1 MAVPVESLK
10 NNDTGKTWKEEF
22 SNIDKNIK
30 GYDELL
36 TKFKQ
41 YVSEQEYFGK
51 FQEKQLDSYLKSLDN
66 LYDHWDEIN
75 SKIKDLQKEMDS
87 VGLSASEIQNIFND
101 ISKTISTV
109 GQRMS
114 IMKAPVAQL
123 AALAGNINRA
133 YEIQDGFTEKAV
145 RSDLRRIQTSRDLYD
160 SVIKRYTGES
170 LELDAIEKARQ
181 SAKARLSL
189 SESEITVLEKKLQAE
204 GRLNEAERTRLKDLR
219 DINREASS
227 AVELLSDKNIEAADR
242 LVKLAKFNVDNRKAV
257 VKKTPGL
264 QLASGVLGKFAGILG
279 LSDLQG
285 EIKDI
290 KESTLQKAGA
300 ARREIYEN
308 KVEPIESKQSELNKQ
323 IEAKRRELEVLK
335 GTSGAQAAFTDIRS
349 TQNATGTKRVREA
362 RFLIEEVQR
371 YKDIAATV
379 DPKSGIYEK
388 ATSYVNTIQAFRDL
402 AKLEAQAQDNAS
414 KLVKAQGELD
424 KVTKVA
430 TEGSLK
436 AMVGAFKDAV
446 GSGWMLA
453 FVIGKAL
460 WNQFKAVDELGVK
473 LQREIG
479 TWAGAMASANSEL
492 ISATDFLEQA
502 YQIST
507 QFHIDPISVFTPV
520 ELAKA
525 AEFKNMSNLS
535 AQEVATL
542 AVRSKSV
549 NQSVTAYN
557 TSMKEGY
564 NNVLKSTTSA
574 VAFGSVQ
581 KEIAN
586 TSEAISLSLGDN
598 PKKIAEAATA
608 ALSLGMTMKDIEGI
622 AENLMNFESSI
633 EHEMEA
639 QLLTGKQMNLAK
651 AREYALNNDIA
662 GLSRE
667 LRNNGVDAVEFQSMT
682 YIKQKSLAQALG
694 MSRDQLAGMV
704 RQQILGANATD
715 EWKKKTLGLTDEEYR
730 RVSAQEQWQKVREK
744 FLQSLTPLLKPV
756 LDILTA
762 VAGVLRWITGGIG
775 MIISYFQPVFDF
787 FQKIHSWFQ
796 KLFADNDSK
805 VVQFVKN
812 VSKAGTGI
820 VGMILTVG
828 VAAGTLIKSFQAA
841 KSAILGGAKAIH
853 TAFTGAKTV
862 IAGTG
867 TAMGNLEKAF
877 RGGSHSPEV
886 YQRARRI
893 KALQKSEASTVA
905 QSVSGA
911 TGKGLRGVSRGV
923 KGFSATKVLAGAA
936 AMVLV
941 AGALWILSKAMQEMQ
956 KVTEG
961 TAYVNV
967 VLGLG
972 VLMGAVW
979 GLGMIAEKAT
989 DKIAVAALAM
999 ALIGASLIPLVFVLN
1014 LMKGVDW
1021 KDYGIMALSIV
1032 TFFAEFML
1040 IGAALA
1046 GPQAALLG
1054 IGVAAIVSIGAAMT
1068 TLGIGLKKLKAATA
1082 DLDVKDLKSKIDGIA
1097 DIFVR
1102 LGDKDFDLKSIRK
1115 FRRASRQ
1122 LSKIGKS
1129 LSSVASIENIS
1140 GITALTQAL
1149 AKFVSVLDKLDVQKF
1164 NKLSKSKISAVAR
1177 VGVESESVTGSYN
1190 AAVDTK
1196 AASEVRVERQQTA
1209 QKAVK
1214 LDVIESKMDT
1224 IIKAIVNSRPGWD
1237 WLKFDEEAAK
1247 SLPNWQRS

>member
-1 MAVPVESLK
+1 MATTRIESSNVP
-10 NNDTGKTWKEEF
+10 NTNRTWKEEF
-22 SNIDKNIK
+22 EGITKTGDAYEK
-30 GYDELL
+30 LL
-36 TKFKQ
+36 EKFARYVGKQESFGQVQTKQFE
-41 YVSEQEYFGK
+41 SE
-51 FQEKQLDSYLKSLDN
+51 LKSLGDISE
-66 LYDHWDEIN
+66 HWDEVN
-75 SKIKDLQKEMDS
+75 EKIEDS
-87 VGLSASEIQNIFND
+87 
-101 ISKTISTV
+101 
-109 GQRMS
+109 
-114 IMKAPVAQL
+114 
-123 AALAGNINRA
+123 
-133 YEIQDGFTEKAV
+133 IQDLDIFGNTAE
-145 RSDLRRIQTSRDLYD
+145 DIRRTF
-160 SVIKRYTGES
+160 ES
-170 LELDAIEKARQ
+170 I
-181 SAKARLSL
+181 
-189 SESEITVLEKKLQAE
+189 VV
-204 GRLNEAERTRLKDLR
+204 
-219 DINREASS
+219 EASS
-227 AVELLSDKNIEAADR
+227 IGQQVSRQRSVMAKISDLAGAINRSYSVEGQFQQRNLDR
-242 LVKLAKFNVDNRKAV
+242 LVQKSGMVKDEFLFRTKMITGGNLDKEALQKALELNKEKTSELERQYNLAKMRGARSSELELLKKQIVCEQQKAEFLNEGNIKLVERLELLAKINKQNRRDVLQDNGRVQRAA
-257 VKKTPGL
+257 GL
-264 QLASGVLGKFAGILG
+264 TGKIAGILG
-279 LSDLQG
+279 LSDVQDQ
-285 EIKDI
+285 IKDI
-290 KESTLQKAGA
+290 KEDFLQKAAANRSTLQQASTNRLNLERNVNSVDQDLTNTLSEAAAKNPEISNKFETYKSLEDQIQTRSKENNKKGIKDTDDKDLQSLIKKQNQLKA
-300 ARREIYEN
+300 
-308 KVEPIESKQSELNKQ
+308 SDS
-323 IEAKRRELEVLK
+323 VL
-335 GTSGAQAAFTDIRS
+335 GSIVG
-349 TQNATGTKRVREA
+349 
-362 RFLIEEVQR
+362 
-371 YKDIAATV
+371 
-379 DPKSGIYEK
+379 
-388 ATSYVNTIQAFRDL
+388 
-402 AKLEAQAQDNAS
+402 KLEALN
-414 KLVKAQGELD
+414 K
-424 KVTKVA
+424 
-430 TEGSLK
+430 LK
-436 AMVGAFKDAV
+436 AELVESSEQEKEAEKAVREEANLAAKASGDMAKCLWDSVKSGQALAIALGAAV
-446 GSGWMLA
+446 WKA
-453 FVIGKAL
+453 FVK
-460 WNQFKAVDELGVK
+460 VDELGVK

-479 TWAGAMASANSEL
+479 TWAGAIASANSEL

-507 QFHIDPISVFTPV
+507 QFHIDPISIFTPV

-796 KLFADNDSK
+796 KLFADSDSK

-820 VGMILTVG
+820 VGMTLIVG
-828 VAAGTLIKSFQAA
+828 IAAGTLIKSFQAA
-841 KSAILGGAKAIH
+841 KSAILGGAKAIY
-853 TAFTGAKTV
+853 TAFTGAKTA

-905 QSVSGA
+905 QSASGA
-911 TGKGLRGVSRGV
+911 TGKGLGGVSRGV

-972 VLMGAVW
+972 VLMSAVW
-979 GLGMIAEKAT
+979 GLGMIAKKAT

-999 ALIGASLIPLVFVLN
+999 ALIGASLIPLAFALN

-1021 KDYGIMALSIV
+1021 NIGKTMALSIAA
-1032 TFFAEFML
+1032 FFAEFML
-1040 IGAALA
+1040 IGAALM

-1129 LSSVASIENIS
+1129 LSGVASIENIS

>member
-1 MAVPVESLK
+1 MATTRIESSNVP
-10 NNDTGKTWKEEF
+10 NTNRTWKEEF
-22 SNIDKNIK
+22 EGIAKTGDAYEK
-30 GYDELL
+30 LL
-36 TKFKQ
+36 EKFARYVGKQESFGQVQTKQFE
-41 YVSEQEYFGK
+41 SE
-51 FQEKQLDSYLKSLDN
+51 LKSLGDISE
-66 LYDHWDEIN
+66 HWDEVN
-75 SKIKDLQKEMDS
+75 EKIEDS
-87 VGLSASEIQNIFND
+87 
-101 ISKTISTV
+101 
-109 GQRMS
+109 
-114 IMKAPVAQL
+114 
-123 AALAGNINRA
+123 
-133 YEIQDGFTEKAV
+133 IQDLDIFGNTAE
-145 RSDLRRIQTSRDLYD
+145 DIRRTF
-160 SVIKRYTGES
+160 ES
-170 LELDAIEKARQ
+170 I
-181 SAKARLSL
+181 
-189 SESEITVLEKKLQAE
+189 VV
-204 GRLNEAERTRLKDLR
+204 
-219 DINREASS
+219 EASS
-227 AVELLSDKNIEAADR
+227 IGQQVSRQRSVMAKISDLAGAINRSYSVEGQFQQRNLDR
-242 LVKLAKFNVDNRKAV
+242 LVQKSGMVKDEFLFRTKMITGGNLDKEALQKALELNKEKTSELERQYNLAKMRGARSSELELLKKQIVCEQQKAEFLNEGNIKLVERLELLAKINKQNRRDVLQDNGRVQRAA
-257 VKKTPGL
+257 GL
-264 QLASGVLGKFAGILG
+264 TGKIAGILG
-279 LSDLQG
+279 LSDVQDQ
-285 EIKDI
+285 IKDI
-290 KESTLQKAGA
+290 KEDFLQKAA
-300 ARREIYEN
+300 ANRSILQQASTNRLNLERNVNSVDQDLTNTLSEAAAKNPEISNKFETYKSLEDQIQTRSKEN
-308 KVEPIESKQSELNKQ
+308 KKKGIKDTDDKDLQSL
-323 IEAKRRELEVLK
+323 IKRQNQLKASDSVL
-335 GTSGAQAAFTDIRS
+335 GSIVG
-349 TQNATGTKRVREA
+349 
-362 RFLIEEVQR
+362 
-371 YKDIAATV
+371 
-379 DPKSGIYEK
+379 
-388 ATSYVNTIQAFRDL
+388 
-402 AKLEAQAQDNAS
+402 KLEALN
-414 KLVKAQGELD
+414 K
-424 KVTKVA
+424 
-430 TEGSLK
+430 LK
-436 AMVGAFKDAV
+436 AELVESSEQEKEAEKAVKEEANLAAKASGDMAKCLWDSVKSGQALAIALGAAV
-446 GSGWMLA
+446 WKA
-453 FVIGKAL
+453 FVK
-460 WNQFKAVDELGVK
+460 VDELGVK

-479 TWAGAMASANSEL
+479 TWAGAIASANSEL

-507 QFHIDPISVFTPV
+507 QFHIDPISIFTPV

-775 MIISYFQPVFDF
+775 MIVSYFQPVFDF

-796 KLFADNDSK
+796 KLFADSDSK

-820 VGMILTVG
+820 VGMILIVG

-853 TAFTGAKTV
+853 TAFTGAKTA

-905 QSVSGA
+905 QSASGA
-911 TGKGLRGVSRGV
+911 TGKGLGGVSRGV

-941 AGALWILSKAMQEMQ
+941 AGSLWILSKAMQEMQ

-972 VLMGAVW
+972 VLMSAVW

-999 ALIGASLIPLVFVLN
+999 ALIGASLIPLAFALN

-1021 KDYGIMALSIV
+1021 KDYGIMALSIA

-1040 IGAALA
+1040 IGAALI

-1054 IGVAAIVSIGAAMT
+1054 IGVVAIVSIGAAMT

>member
-1 MAVPVESLK
+1 MATTRIESSNVP
-10 NNDTGKTWKEEF
+10 NTNRTWKEEF
-22 SNIDKNIK
+22 EGITKTGDAYEK
-30 GYDELL
+30 LL
-36 TKFKQ
+36 EKFAQ
-41 YVSEQEYFGK
+41 YVGKQESFGQVQTKQFESE
-51 FQEKQLDSYLKSLDN
+51 LKSLGDISE
-66 LYDHWDEIN
+66 HWDEVN
-75 SKIKDLQKEMDS
+75 EKIEDS
-87 VGLSASEIQNIFND
+87 
-101 ISKTISTV
+101 
-109 GQRMS
+109 
-114 IMKAPVAQL
+114 
-123 AALAGNINRA
+123 
-133 YEIQDGFTEKAV
+133 IQDLDIFGNTAE
-145 RSDLRRIQTSRDLYD
+145 DIRRTF
-160 SVIKRYTGES
+160 ES
-170 LELDAIEKARQ
+170 I
-181 SAKARLSL
+181 
-189 SESEITVLEKKLQAE
+189 VV
-204 GRLNEAERTRLKDLR
+204 
-219 DINREASS
+219 EASS
-227 AVELLSDKNIEAADR
+227 IGQQVSRQRSVMAKISDLAGAINRSYSVEGQFQQRNLDR
-242 LVKLAKFNVDNRKAV
+242 LVQRSGMVKDEFLFRTKMITGGNLDKEALQKALELNKEKTSELERQYNLAKMRGARSSELELLKKQIVCEQQKAEFLNEGNIKLVERLELLAKINKQNRRDVLQDNGRVQRAA
-257 VKKTPGL
+257 GL
-264 QLASGVLGKFAGILG
+264 TGKIAGILG
-279 LSDLQG
+279 LSDVQDQ
-285 EIKDI
+285 IKDI
-290 KESTLQKAGA
+290 KEDFLQKAAANRSTLQQANTNRFNLERNVNSVDQDLTNTLSEA
-300 ARREIYEN
+300 AAKNPEISNKFETYKSLEDQIQTRSKEN
-308 KVEPIESKQSELNKQ
+308 KKKGIKDTDDKDLQSL
-323 IEAKRRELEVLK
+323 IKRQNQLKASDSVL
-335 GTSGAQAAFTDIRS
+335 GSIVG
-349 TQNATGTKRVREA
+349 
-362 RFLIEEVQR
+362 
-371 YKDIAATV
+371 
-379 DPKSGIYEK
+379 
-388 ATSYVNTIQAFRDL
+388 
-402 AKLEAQAQDNAS
+402 KLEALN
-414 KLVKAQGELD
+414 K
-424 KVTKVA
+424 
-430 TEGSLK
+430 LK
-436 AMVGAFKDAV
+436 AELVESSEQEKEAEKAVKEEANLAAKASGDMAKCLWDSVKSGQALATALGAAV
-446 GSGWMLA
+446 WKA
-453 FVIGKAL
+453 FVK
-460 WNQFKAVDELGVK
+460 VDELGVK

-479 TWAGAMASANSEL
+479 TWAGAIASANSEL

-507 QFHIDPISVFTPV
+507 QFHIDPISIFTPV

-775 MIISYFQPVFDF
+775 MIVSYFQPVFDF

-796 KLFADNDSK
+796 KLFADSDSK

-820 VGMILTVG
+820 VGMILIVG

-853 TAFTGAKTV
+853 TAFTGAKTA

-905 QSVSGA
+905 QSASGA
-911 TGKGLRGVSRGV
+911 TGKGLGGVSRGV

-972 VLMGAVW
+972 VLMSAVW

-999 ALIGASLIPLVFVLN
+999 ALIGASLIPLTLALN

-1021 KDYGIMALSIV
+1021 KDYGIMALSIA

-1054 IGVAAIVSIGAAMT
+1054 IGVAAIVSIGAAMI

-1082 DLDVKDLKSKIDGIA
+1082 DLDAKDLKSKIDGIA
-1097 DIFVR
+1097 DIFVG

>member
-1 MAVPVESLK
+1 MATTRIESSNVP
-10 NNDTGKTWKEEF
+10 NTNRTWKEEF
-22 SNIDKNIK
+22 EGITKTGDAYEK
-30 GYDELL
+30 LL
-36 TKFKQ
+36 EKFARYVGKQESFGQVQTKQFE
-41 YVSEQEYFGK
+41 SE
-51 FQEKQLDSYLKSLDN
+51 LKSLGDISE
-66 LYDHWDEIN
+66 HWDEVN
-75 SKIKDLQKEMDS
+75 EKIEDS
-87 VGLSASEIQNIFND
+87 
-101 ISKTISTV
+101 
-109 GQRMS
+109 
-114 IMKAPVAQL
+114 
-123 AALAGNINRA
+123 
-133 YEIQDGFTEKAV
+133 IQDLDIFGNTAE
-145 RSDLRRIQTSRDLYD
+145 DIRRTF
-160 SVIKRYTGES
+160 ES
-170 LELDAIEKARQ
+170 I
-181 SAKARLSL
+181 
-189 SESEITVLEKKLQAE
+189 VV
-204 GRLNEAERTRLKDLR
+204 
-219 DINREASS
+219 EASS
-227 AVELLSDKNIEAADR
+227 IGQQVSRQRSVMAKISDLAGAINRSYSVEGQFQQRNLDR
-242 LVKLAKFNVDNRKAV
+242 LVQKSGMVKDEFLFRTKMITGGNLDKEALQKALELNKEKTSELERQYNLAKMRGARSSELELLKKQIVCEQQKAEFLNEGNIKLVERLELLAKINKQNRRDVLQDNGRVQRAA
-257 VKKTPGL
+257 GL
-264 QLASGVLGKFAGILG
+264 TGKIAGILG
-279 LSDLQG
+279 LSDVQDQ
-285 EIKDI
+285 IKDI
-290 KESTLQKAGA
+290 KEDFLQKAAANRSTLQQASTNRLNLERNVSSVDQDLTNTLSEAAAKNPEISNKFETYKSLEDQIQTRSKENKKKGIKDTDDKDLQSLIKKQNQLKAGD
-300 ARREIYEN
+300 
-308 KVEPIESKQSELNKQ
+308 S
-323 IEAKRRELEVLK
+323 VL
-335 GTSGAQAAFTDIRS
+335 GSIVG
-349 TQNATGTKRVREA
+349 
-362 RFLIEEVQR
+362 
-371 YKDIAATV
+371 
-379 DPKSGIYEK
+379 
-388 ATSYVNTIQAFRDL
+388 
-402 AKLEAQAQDNAS
+402 KLEALN
-414 KLVKAQGELD
+414 K
-424 KVTKVA
+424 
-430 TEGSLK
+430 LK
-436 AMVGAFKDAV
+436 AELVESSEQEKEAEKAV
-446 GSGWMLA
+446 KEEANLAAKASGDMAKCLWDSVKSGQALAIALGTAVWKA
-453 FVIGKAL
+453 FVK
-460 WNQFKAVDELGVK
+460 VDELGVK

-479 TWAGAMASANSEL
+479 TWAGAIASANSEL

-507 QFHIDPISVFTPV
+507 QFHIDPISIFTPV

-608 ALSLGMTMKDIEGI
+608 ALSLGMSMKDIEGI

-667 LRNNGVDAVEFQSMT
+667 LHNNGVDAVEFQSMT

-796 KLFADNDSK
+796 KLFADSDSK
-805 VVQFVKN
+805 VVQFVKS

-820 VGMILTVG
+820 VGMILIVG

-862 IAGTG
+862 IAGTE

-905 QSVSGA
+905 QSASEA
-911 TGKGLRGVSRGV
+911 TGKGLGGVSKGV

-999 ALIGASLIPLVFVLN
+999 ALIGASLIPLAFALN

-1021 KDYGIMALSIV
+1021 KDYGIMALSIA
-1032 TFFAEFML
+1032 TFFTEFML
-1040 IGAALA
+1040 IGAALM
-1046 GPQAALLG
+1046 GPQAVLLG

>member
-1 MAVPVESLK
+1 MATTRIESSNVP
-10 NNDTGKTWKEEF
+10 NTNRTWKEEF
-22 SNIDKNIK
+22 EGITKTGDAYEK
-30 GYDELL
+30 LL
-36 TKFKQ
+36 EKFARYVGKQESFGQVQTKQFE
-41 YVSEQEYFGK
+41 SE
-51 FQEKQLDSYLKSLDN
+51 LKSLGDISK
-66 LYDHWDEIN
+66 HWDEVN
-75 SKIKDLQKEMDS
+75 EKIEDS
-87 VGLSASEIQNIFND
+87 
-101 ISKTISTV
+101 
-109 GQRMS
+109 
-114 IMKAPVAQL
+114 
-123 AALAGNINRA
+123 
-133 YEIQDGFTEKAV
+133 IQDLDIFGNTAE
-145 RSDLRRIQTSRDLYD
+145 DIRRTF
-160 SVIKRYTGES
+160 ES
-170 LELDAIEKARQ
+170 I
-181 SAKARLSL
+181 
-189 SESEITVLEKKLQAE
+189 VV
-204 GRLNEAERTRLKDLR
+204 
-219 DINREASS
+219 EASS
-227 AVELLSDKNIEAADR
+227 IGQQVSRQRSVMAKISDLAGAINRSYSVEGQFQQRNLDR
-242 LVKLAKFNVDNRKAV
+242 LVQRSGMVKDEFLFRTKMITGGNLDKEALQKALELNKEKTSELERQYNLAKMRGARSSELELLKKQIVCEQQKAEYLNEGNIKLVERLELLAKINKQNRRDVIQDNGRVQRTA
-257 VKKTPGL
+257 GL
-264 QLASGVLGKFAGILG
+264 TGKIAGILG
-279 LSDLQG
+279 LSDVQDQ
-285 EIKDI
+285 IKDI
-290 KESTLQKAGA
+290 KEDFLQKAAANRSTLQQASTNRLNLERNVNSVDQDLTNTLSEA
-300 ARREIYEN
+300 AAKNPEISNKFETYKSLEDQIQTRSKEN
-308 KVEPIESKQSELNKQ
+308 KKKGIKDTDDKDLQSLIKKQNQLKASDS
-323 IEAKRRELEVLK
+323 VL
-335 GTSGAQAAFTDIRS
+335 GSIVG
-349 TQNATGTKRVREA
+349 
-362 RFLIEEVQR
+362 
-371 YKDIAATV
+371 
-379 DPKSGIYEK
+379 
-388 ATSYVNTIQAFRDL
+388 
-402 AKLEAQAQDNAS
+402 KLEALN
-414 KLVKAQGELD
+414 K
-424 KVTKVA
+424 
-430 TEGSLK
+430 LK
-436 AMVGAFKDAV
+436 AELVESSEQEKEAEKAVKEEANLAAKASGDMAKCLWDSVKSGQALAVALGAAV
-446 GSGWMLA
+446 WKA
-453 FVIGKAL
+453 FAK
-460 WNQFKAVDELGVK
+460 VDELGVK

-479 TWAGAMASANSEL
+479 TWAGAIASANSEL

-507 QFHIDPISVFTPV
+507 QFHIDPISIFTPV

-608 ALSLGMTMKDIEGI
+608 ALSLGMSMKDIEGI

-667 LRNNGVDAVEFQSMT
+667 LHNNGVDAVEFQSMT

-715 EWKKKTLGLTDEEYR
+715 EWKKKTLDLTDEEYR

-796 KLFADNDSK
+796 KLFADSDSK

-820 VGMILTVG
+820 VGMTLIVG

-905 QSVSGA
+905 QSASGA
-911 TGKGLRGVSRGV
+911 TGKGLGGVSKGV

-972 VLMGAVW
+972 VLIGAVW
-979 GLGMIAEKAT
+979 GLGMIAKKAT

-999 ALIGASLIPLVFVLN
+999 ALIGASLIPLAFALN

-1021 KDYGIMALSIV
+1021 NIGKTMALSIAA
-1032 TFFAEFML
+1032 FFAEFML
-1040 IGAALA
+1040 IGAALI

-1097 DIFVR
+1097 DIFVS

-1129 LSSVASIENIS
+1129 LSSVTSIENIS

>member
-1 MAVPVESLK
+1 MATTRIESSNVP
-10 NNDTGKTWKEEF
+10 NTNRTWKEEF
-22 SNIDKNIK
+22 EGITKTGDAYEK
-30 GYDELL
+30 LL
-36 TKFKQ
+36 EKFARYVGKQESFGQVQTKQFE
-41 YVSEQEYFGK
+41 SE
-51 FQEKQLDSYLKSLDN
+51 LKSLGDISE
-66 LYDHWDEIN
+66 HWDEVN
-75 SKIKDLQKEMDS
+75 EKIEDS
-87 VGLSASEIQNIFND
+87 
-101 ISKTISTV
+101 
-109 GQRMS
+109 
-114 IMKAPVAQL
+114 
-123 AALAGNINRA
+123 
-133 YEIQDGFTEKAV
+133 IQDLDIFGNTAE
-145 RSDLRRIQTSRDLYD
+145 DIRRTF
-160 SVIKRYTGES
+160 ES
-170 LELDAIEKARQ
+170 I
-181 SAKARLSL
+181 
-189 SESEITVLEKKLQAE
+189 VV
-204 GRLNEAERTRLKDLR
+204 
-219 DINREASS
+219 EASS
-227 AVELLSDKNIEAADR
+227 IGQQVSRQRSVMAKISDLAGAINRSYSVEGQFQQRNLDR
-242 LVKLAKFNVDNRKAV
+242 LVQRSGMVKDEFLFRTKMITGGNLDKEALQKALELNKEKTSELERQYNLAKMRGARSSELELLKKQIVCEQQKAEYLNEGNIKLVERLELLAKINKQNRRDVIQDNGRVQRTA
-257 VKKTPGL
+257 GL
-264 QLASGVLGKFAGILG
+264 TGKIAGILG
-279 LSDLQG
+279 LSDVQDQ
-285 EIKDI
+285 IKDI
-290 KESTLQKAGA
+290 KEDFLQKAAANRSTLQQAGTNRLNLERNVNSVDQDLTNTLSEA
-300 ARREIYEN
+300 AAKNPEISNKFETYKSLEDQIQTRSKEN
-308 KVEPIESKQSELNKQ
+308 KKKGIKDTDDKDLQSLIKKQNQLKASDS
-323 IEAKRRELEVLK
+323 VL
-335 GTSGAQAAFTDIRS
+335 GSIVG
-349 TQNATGTKRVREA
+349 
-362 RFLIEEVQR
+362 
-371 YKDIAATV
+371 
-379 DPKSGIYEK
+379 
-388 ATSYVNTIQAFRDL
+388 
-402 AKLEAQAQDNAS
+402 KLEALN
-414 KLVKAQGELD
+414 K
-424 KVTKVA
+424 
-430 TEGSLK
+430 LK
-436 AMVGAFKDAV
+436 AELVESSEQEKEAEKAVKEEANLAAKASGDMAKCLWDSVKSGQALAIALGAAV
-446 GSGWMLA
+446 WKA
-453 FVIGKAL
+453 FVK
-460 WNQFKAVDELGVK
+460 VDELGVK

-479 TWAGAMASANSEL
+479 TWAGAIASANSEL

-507 QFHIDPISVFTPV
+507 QFHIDPISIFTPV

-608 ALSLGMTMKDIEGI
+608 ALSLGMSMKDIEGI

-667 LRNNGVDAVEFQSMT
+667 LHNNGVDAVEFQSMT

-715 EWKKKTLGLTDEEYR
+715 EWKKKTLDLTDEEYR

-762 VAGVLRWITGGIG
+762 VVGVLRWITGGIG

-787 FQKIHSWFQ
+787 FQKIHSWLQ
-796 KLFADNDSK
+796 KLFADSDSK
-805 VVQFVKN
+805 VVRIVKN

-820 VGMILTVG
+820 VGMILTVS

-841 KSAILGGAKAIH
+841 KSAILGGAKAIY

-905 QSVSGA
+905 QSASGA
-911 TGKGLRGVSRGV
+911 TGKGLGGVSKGV

-979 GLGMIAEKAT
+979 GLGKIAEKAM

-999 ALIGASLIPLVFVLN
+999 ALIGASLIPLAFALN

-1021 KDYGIMALSIV
+1021 KDFGIMALSIAA
-1032 TFFAEFML
+1032 FFAEFML
-1040 IGAALA
+1040 IGAALI
-1046 GPQAALLG
+1046 GPQAVLLG

-1097 DIFVR
+1097 DIFVG

>member
-1 MAVPVESLK
+1 MATTRIESSNVP
-10 NNDTGKTWKEEF
+10 NTNRTWKEEF
-22 SNIDKNIK
+22 EGITKTGDAYEK
-30 GYDELL
+30 LL
-36 TKFKQ
+36 EKFARYVGKQESFGQVQTKQFE
-41 YVSEQEYFGK
+41 SE
-51 FQEKQLDSYLKSLDN
+51 LKSLGDISK
-66 LYDHWDEIN
+66 HWDEVN
-75 SKIKDLQKEMDS
+75 EKIEDS
-87 VGLSASEIQNIFND
+87 
-101 ISKTISTV
+101 
-109 GQRMS
+109 
-114 IMKAPVAQL
+114 
-123 AALAGNINRA
+123 
-133 YEIQDGFTEKAV
+133 IQDLDIFGNTAE
-145 RSDLRRIQTSRDLYD
+145 DIRRTF
-160 SVIKRYTGES
+160 ES
-170 LELDAIEKARQ
+170 I
-181 SAKARLSL
+181 
-189 SESEITVLEKKLQAE
+189 VV
-204 GRLNEAERTRLKDLR
+204 
-219 DINREASS
+219 EASS
-227 AVELLSDKNIEAADR
+227 IGQQVSRQRSVMAKISDLAGAINRSYSVEGQFQQRNLDR
-242 LVKLAKFNVDNRKAV
+242 LVQKSGMVKDEFLFRTKMITGGNLDKEALQKALELNKEKTSELERQYNLAKMRGARSSELELLKKQIVCEQQKAEFLNEGNIKLVERLELLAKINKQNRRDVLQDNGRVQRAA
-257 VKKTPGL
+257 GL
-264 QLASGVLGKFAGILG
+264 TGKIAGILG
-279 LSDLQG
+279 LSDVQDQ
-285 EIKDI
+285 IKDI
-290 KESTLQKAGA
+290 KEDFLQKAAANRSTLQQASTNRLNLERNVNSVDQDLTNTLSEA
-300 ARREIYEN
+300 AAKNPEISNKFETYKSLEDQIQTRSKEN
-308 KVEPIESKQSELNKQ
+308 KKKGIKDTDDKDLQSLIKKQNQLKASDS
-323 IEAKRRELEVLK
+323 VL
-335 GTSGAQAAFTDIRS
+335 GSIVG
-349 TQNATGTKRVREA
+349 
-362 RFLIEEVQR
+362 
-371 YKDIAATV
+371 
-379 DPKSGIYEK
+379 
-388 ATSYVNTIQAFRDL
+388 
-402 AKLEAQAQDNAS
+402 KLEALN
-414 KLVKAQGELD
+414 K
-424 KVTKVA
+424 
-430 TEGSLK
+430 LK
-436 AMVGAFKDAV
+436 AELVESSEQEKEAEKAVKEEANLAAKASGDMAKCLWDSVKSGQALAIALGAAV
-446 GSGWMLA
+446 WKA
-453 FVIGKAL
+453 FVK
-460 WNQFKAVDELGVK
+460 VDELGVK

-479 TWAGAMASANSEL
+479 TWVGAIASANSEL

-507 QFHIDPISVFTPV
+507 QFHIDPISIFTPV

-775 MIISYFQPVFDF
+775 MIVSYFQPVFDF

-796 KLFADNDSK
+796 KLFADSDSK

-820 VGMILTVG
+820 VGMILIVG

-853 TAFTGAKTV
+853 TAFTGAKTA

-905 QSVSGA
+905 QSASGA
-911 TGKGLRGVSRGV
+911 TGKGLGGVSRGV

-972 VLMGAVW
+972 VLMSAVW

-999 ALIGASLIPLVFVLN
+999 ALIGASLIPLTLALN

-1021 KDYGIMALSIV
+1021 KDYGIMALSIA

-1054 IGVAAIVSIGAAMT
+1054 IGVAAIVSIGAAMI

-1082 DLDVKDLKSKIDGIA
+1082 DLDAKDLKSKIDGIA
-1097 DIFVR
+1097 DIFVG

>member
-1 MAVPVESLK
+1 MATTRIESSNVP
-10 NNDTGKTWKEEF
+10 NTNRTWKEEF
-22 SNIDKNIK
+22 EGITKTGDAYEK
-30 GYDELL
+30 LL
-36 TKFKQ
+36 EKFARYVGKQESFGQVQTKQFE
-41 YVSEQEYFGK
+41 SE
-51 FQEKQLDSYLKSLDN
+51 LKSLGDISE
-66 LYDHWDEIN
+66 HWDEVN
-75 SKIKDLQKEMDS
+75 EKIEDS
-87 VGLSASEIQNIFND
+87 
-101 ISKTISTV
+101 
-109 GQRMS
+109 
-114 IMKAPVAQL
+114 
-123 AALAGNINRA
+123 
-133 YEIQDGFTEKAV
+133 IQDLDIFGNTAE
-145 RSDLRRIQTSRDLYD
+145 DIRRTF
-160 SVIKRYTGES
+160 ES
-170 LELDAIEKARQ
+170 I
-181 SAKARLSL
+181 
-189 SESEITVLEKKLQAE
+189 VV
-204 GRLNEAERTRLKDLR
+204 
-219 DINREASS
+219 EASS
-227 AVELLSDKNIEAADR
+227 IGQQVSRQRSVMAKISDLAGAINRSYSVEGQFQQRNLDR
-242 LVKLAKFNVDNRKAV
+242 LVQRSGMVKDEFLFRTKMITGGNLDKEALQKALELNKEKTSELERQYNLAKMRGARSSELELLKKQIVCEQQKAEYLNEGNIKLVERLELLAKINKQNRRDVIQDNGRVQRTA
-257 VKKTPGL
+257 GL
-264 QLASGVLGKFAGILG
+264 TGKIAGILG
-279 LSDLQG
+279 LSDVQDQ
-285 EIKDI
+285 IKDI
-290 KESTLQKAGA
+290 KEDFLQKAAANRSTLQQAGTNRLNLERNVNSVDQDLTNTLSEA
-300 ARREIYEN
+300 AAKNPEISNKFETYKSLEDQIQTRSKEN
-308 KVEPIESKQSELNKQ
+308 KK
-323 IEAKRRELEVLK
+323 K
-335 GTSGAQAAFTDIRS
+335 GI
-349 TQNATGTKRVREA
+349 
-362 RFLIEEVQR
+362 
-371 YKDIAATV
+371 KDI
-379 DPKSGIYEK
+379 DDKDLQSLIKKQNQLK
-388 ATSYVNTIQAFRDL
+388 ASDSVLGSIVG
-402 AKLEAQAQDNAS
+402 KLEALN
-414 KLVKAQGELD
+414 K
-424 KVTKVA
+424 
-430 TEGSLK
+430 LK
-436 AMVGAFKDAV
+436 AELVESSEQEKEAEKAVKEEANLAAKASGDMAKCLWDSVKSGQALAVALGAAV
-446 GSGWMLA
+446 WKA
-453 FVIGKAL
+453 FAK
-460 WNQFKAVDELGVK
+460 VDELGVK

-479 TWAGAMASANSEL
+479 TWAGAIASANSEL

-507 QFHIDPISVFTPV
+507 QFHIDPISIFTPV

-608 ALSLGMTMKDIEGI
+608 ALSLGMSMKDIEGI

-667 LRNNGVDAVEFQSMT
+667 LRNNGVDAVEFQGMS

-715 EWKKKTLGLTDEEYR
+715 EWKKKTLGLTDEEYKR
-730 RVSAQEQWQKVREK
+730 ASAQEQWQKVREK

-762 VAGVLRWITGGIG
+762 VVGVLRWITGGIG

-787 FQKIHSWFQ
+787 FQKIHSWLQ
-796 KLFADNDSK
+796 KLFADSDSK
-805 VVQFVKN
+805 VVRIVKN

-820 VGMILTVG
+820 VGMILTVS

-841 KSAILGGAKAIH
+841 KSAILGGAKAIY

-905 QSVSGA
+905 QSASGA
-911 TGKGLRGVSRGV
+911 TGKGLGGVSKGV

-979 GLGMIAEKAT
+979 GLGMIAKKAT

-999 ALIGASLIPLVFVLN
+999 ALIGASLIPLAFALN

-1021 KDYGIMALSIV
+1021 NIGKTMALSIAA
-1032 TFFAEFML
+1032 FFAEFML
-1040 IGAALA
+1040 IGAALI

-1097 DIFVR
+1097 DIFVS

>member
-1 MAVPVESLK
+1 MATTRIESSNVP
-10 NNDTGKTWKEEF
+10 NTNRTWKEEF
-22 SNIDKNIK
+22 EGITKTGNAYEK
-30 GYDELL
+30 LL
-36 TKFKQ
+36 EKFARYVGKQESFGQVQTKQFE
-41 YVSEQEYFGK
+41 SE
-51 FQEKQLDSYLKSLDN
+51 LKSLGDISK
-66 LYDHWDEIN
+66 HWDEVN
-75 SKIKDLQKEMDS
+75 EKIEDS
-87 VGLSASEIQNIFND
+87 
-101 ISKTISTV
+101 
-109 GQRMS
+109 
-114 IMKAPVAQL
+114 
-123 AALAGNINRA
+123 
-133 YEIQDGFTEKAV
+133 IQDLDIFGNTAE
-145 RSDLRRIQTSRDLYD
+145 DIRRTF
-160 SVIKRYTGES
+160 ES
-170 LELDAIEKARQ
+170 I
-181 SAKARLSL
+181 
-189 SESEITVLEKKLQAE
+189 VV
-204 GRLNEAERTRLKDLR
+204 
-219 DINREASS
+219 EASS
-227 AVELLSDKNIEAADR
+227 IGQQVSRQRSVMAKISDLAGAINRSYSVEGQFQQRNLDR
-242 LVKLAKFNVDNRKAV
+242 LVQKSGMVKDEFLFRTKMITGGNLDKEALQKALELNKEKTSELERQYNLAKMRGARSSELELLKKQIVCEQQKAEFLNEGNIKLVERLELLAKINKQNRRDVLQDNGRVQRAA
-257 VKKTPGL
+257 GL
-264 QLASGVLGKFAGILG
+264 TGKIAGILG
-279 LSDLQG
+279 LSDVQDQ
-285 EIKDI
+285 IKDI
-290 KESTLQKAGA
+290 KEDFLQKAAANRSTLQQASTNRLNLERNVNSVDQDLTNTLSEA
-300 ARREIYEN
+300 AAKNPEISNKFETYKSLEDQIQTRSKEN
-308 KVEPIESKQSELNKQ
+308 KKKGIKDTDDKDLQSLIKKQNQLKASDS
-323 IEAKRRELEVLK
+323 VL
-335 GTSGAQAAFTDIRS
+335 GSIVG
-349 TQNATGTKRVREA
+349 
-362 RFLIEEVQR
+362 
-371 YKDIAATV
+371 
-379 DPKSGIYEK
+379 
-388 ATSYVNTIQAFRDL
+388 
-402 AKLEAQAQDNAS
+402 KLEALN
-414 KLVKAQGELD
+414 K
-424 KVTKVA
+424 
-430 TEGSLK
+430 LK
-436 AMVGAFKDAV
+436 AELVESSEQEKEAEKAVKEEANLAAKASGDMAKCLWDSVKSGQALAIALGAAV
-446 GSGWMLA
+446 WKA
-453 FVIGKAL
+453 FVK
-460 WNQFKAVDELGVK
+460 VDELGVK

-479 TWAGAMASANSEL
+479 TWAGAIASANSEL

-507 QFHIDPISVFTPV
+507 QFHIDPISIFTPV

-796 KLFADNDSK
+796 KLFADSDSK

-820 VGMILTVG
+820 VGMTLIVG

-862 IAGTG
+862 ITGTE

-905 QSVSGA
+905 QSASGA
-911 TGKGLRGVSRGV
+911 TGKGLGGVSKGV

-972 VLMGAVW
+972 VLMSAVW
-979 GLGMIAEKAT
+979 GLGMIAKKAT

-999 ALIGASLIPLVFVLN
+999 ALIGASLIPLAFALN

-1021 KDYGIMALSIV
+1021 NIGKTMALSIAA
-1032 TFFAEFML
+1032 FFAEFML
-1040 IGAALA
+1040 IGAALI

-1140 GITALTQAL
+1140 GITTLTQAL

>member
-1 MAVPVESLK
+1 MATTRIESSNVP
-10 NNDTGKTWKEEF
+10 NTNRTWKEEF
-22 SNIDKNIK
+22 EGITKTGDAYEK
-30 GYDELL
+30 LL
-36 TKFKQ
+36 EKFARYVGKQESFGQVQTKQFE
-41 YVSEQEYFGK
+41 SE
-51 FQEKQLDSYLKSLDN
+51 LKSLGDISE
-66 LYDHWDEIN
+66 HWDEVN
-75 SKIKDLQKEMDS
+75 EKIEDS
-87 VGLSASEIQNIFND
+87 
-101 ISKTISTV
+101 
-109 GQRMS
+109 
-114 IMKAPVAQL
+114 
-123 AALAGNINRA
+123 
-133 YEIQDGFTEKAV
+133 IQDLDIFGNTAE
-145 RSDLRRIQTSRDLYD
+145 DIRRTF
-160 SVIKRYTGES
+160 ES
-170 LELDAIEKARQ
+170 I
-181 SAKARLSL
+181 
-189 SESEITVLEKKLQAE
+189 VV
-204 GRLNEAERTRLKDLR
+204 
-219 DINREASS
+219 EASS
-227 AVELLSDKNIEAADR
+227 IGQQVSRQRSVMAKISDLAGAINRSYSVEGQFQQRNLDR
-242 LVKLAKFNVDNRKAV
+242 LVQKSGMVKDEFLFRTKMITGGNLDKEALQKALELNKEKTSELERQYNLAKMRGARSSELELLKKQIVCEQQKAEFLNEGNIKLVERLELLAKINKQNRRDVLQDNGRVQRAA
-257 VKKTPGL
+257 GL
-264 QLASGVLGKFAGILG
+264 TGKIAGILG
-279 LSDLQG
+279 LSDVQDQ
-285 EIKDI
+285 IKDI
-290 KESTLQKAGA
+290 KEDFLQKAAANRSTLQQASTNRLNLERNVNSVDQDLTNTLSEA
-300 ARREIYEN
+300 AAKNPEISNKFETYKSLEDQIQTRSKEN
-308 KVEPIESKQSELNKQ
+308 KKKGIKDTDDKDLQSL
-323 IEAKRRELEVLK
+323 IKRQNQLKASDSVL
-335 GTSGAQAAFTDIRS
+335 GSIVG
-349 TQNATGTKRVREA
+349 
-362 RFLIEEVQR
+362 
-371 YKDIAATV
+371 
-379 DPKSGIYEK
+379 
-388 ATSYVNTIQAFRDL
+388 
-402 AKLEAQAQDNAS
+402 KLEALN
-414 KLVKAQGELD
+414 K
-424 KVTKVA
+424 
-430 TEGSLK
+430 LK
-436 AMVGAFKDAV
+436 AELVESSEQEKEAEKAVKEEANLAAKASGDMAKCLWDSVKSGQALAIALGAAV
-446 GSGWMLA
+446 WKA
-453 FVIGKAL
+453 FVK
-460 WNQFKAVDELGVK
+460 VDELGVK

-479 TWAGAMASANSEL
+479 TWAGAIASANSEL

-507 QFHIDPISVFTPV
+507 QFHIDPISIFTPV

-549 NQSVTAYN
+549 NQYVTAYN

-775 MIISYFQPVFDF
+775 MIVSYFQPVFDF

-796 KLFADNDSK
+796 KLFADSDSK

-820 VGMILTVG
+820 VGMILIVG

-853 TAFTGAKTV
+853 TAFTGAKTA

-905 QSVSGA
+905 QSASGA
-911 TGKGLRGVSRGV
+911 TGKGLGGVSRGV

-972 VLMGAVW
+972 VLMSAVW

-999 ALIGASLIPLVFVLN
+999 ALIGASLIPLAFALN

-1021 KDYGIMALSIV
+1021 KDYGIMALSIA

-1040 IGAALA
+1040 IGAALM
-1046 GPQAALLG
+1046 GPQAVLLG
-1054 IGVAAIVSIGAAMT
+1054 IGVAAIVSIGEAMT

>member
-1 MAVPVESLK
+1 MATTRIESSNVP
-10 NNDTGKTWKEEF
+10 NTNRTWKEEF
-22 SNIDKNIK
+22 EGITKTGDAYEK
-30 GYDELL
+30 LL
-36 TKFKQ
+36 EKFARYVGKQESFGQVQTKQFE
-41 YVSEQEYFGK
+41 SE
-51 FQEKQLDSYLKSLDN
+51 LKSLGDISE
-66 LYDHWDEIN
+66 HWDEVN
-75 SKIKDLQKEMDS
+75 EKIEDS
-87 VGLSASEIQNIFND
+87 
-101 ISKTISTV
+101 
-109 GQRMS
+109 
-114 IMKAPVAQL
+114 
-123 AALAGNINRA
+123 
-133 YEIQDGFTEKAV
+133 IQDLDIFGNTAE
-145 RSDLRRIQTSRDLYD
+145 DIRRTF
-160 SVIKRYTGES
+160 ES
-170 LELDAIEKARQ
+170 I
-181 SAKARLSL
+181 
-189 SESEITVLEKKLQAE
+189 VL
-204 GRLNEAERTRLKDLR
+204 
-219 DINREASS
+219 EASS
-227 AVELLSDKNIEAADR
+227 VGQQVSRQRSVMAKISDLAGAINRSYSVEGQFQQRNLDR
-242 LVKLAKFNVDNRKAV
+242 LVQRSGMVKDEFLFRTKMITGGNLDKEALQKALELNKEKTSELERQYNLAKMRGARSSELELLKKQIVCEQQKAEFLNEGNIKLVERLELLAKINKQNRRDVLQDNGRVQRAA
-257 VKKTPGL
+257 GL
-264 QLASGVLGKFAGILG
+264 TGKIAGILG
-279 LSDLQG
+279 LSDVQDQ
-285 EIKDI
+285 IKDI
-290 KESTLQKAGA
+290 KEDFLQKAAANRSTLQQASTNRLNLERNVNSVDQDLTNTLSEA
-300 ARREIYEN
+300 AAKNPEISNKFETYKSLEDQIQTRSKEN
-308 KVEPIESKQSELNKQ
+308 KKKGIKDTDDKDLQSLIKKQNQLKASDS
-323 IEAKRRELEVLK
+323 VL
-335 GTSGAQAAFTDIRS
+335 GSIVG
-349 TQNATGTKRVREA
+349 
-362 RFLIEEVQR
+362 
-371 YKDIAATV
+371 
-379 DPKSGIYEK
+379 
-388 ATSYVNTIQAFRDL
+388 
-402 AKLEAQAQDNAS
+402 KLEALN
-414 KLVKAQGELD
+414 K
-424 KVTKVA
+424 
-430 TEGSLK
+430 LK
-436 AMVGAFKDAV
+436 AELVESSEQEKEAEKAVKEEANLAAKASGDMAKCLWDSVKSGQALAIALGAAV
-446 GSGWMLA
+446 WKA
-453 FVIGKAL
+453 FVK
-460 WNQFKAVDELGVK
+460 VDELGVK

-479 TWAGAMASANSEL
+479 TWAGAIASANSEL

-507 QFHIDPISVFTPV
+507 QFHVDPISIFTPV

-667 LRNNGVDAVEFQSMT
+667 LHNNGVDAVEFQSMT

-762 VAGVLRWITGGIG
+762 VVGVLRWITGGIG

-796 KLFADNDSK
+796 KLFADSDSK

-820 VGMILTVG
+820 VGMISIVS

-841 KSAILGGAKAIH
+841 KSAILGGAKAIQ
-853 TAFTGAKTV
+853 TTFEGAKSV
-862 IAGTG
+862 ITGTG
-867 TAMGNLEKAF
+867 DAMKGLGKAF
-877 RGGSHSPEV
+877 GGVSHSPEV

-893 KALQKSEASTVA
+893 KALQKSGATTVA
-905 QSVSGA
+905 QSASGA
-911 TGKGLRGVSRGV
+911 TGKGLGGVSKGV

-999 ALIGASLIPLVFVLN
+999 TLIGASLIPLAFALN
-1014 LMKGVDW
+1014 LMKSLNW
-1021 KDYGIMALSIV
+1021 KDCGLVALSIAA
-1032 TFFAEFML
+1032 FFAEFML
-1040 IGAALA
+1040 IGAALV

-1054 IGVAAIVSIGAAMT
+1054 IGVAAIVSIGVAMT

-1097 DIFVR
+1097 DIFVG

-1129 LSSVASIENIS
+1129 LSSVASIGNIS

-1224 IIKAIVNSRPGWD
+1224 IIKAIINSRPGWD

>member
-1 MAVPVESLK
+1 MATTRIESSNVP
-10 NNDTGKTWKEEF
+10 NTNRTWKEEF
-22 SNIDKNIK
+22 EGITKTGDAYEK
-30 GYDELL
+30 LL
-36 TKFKQ
+36 EKFARYVGKQESFGQVQTKQFE
-41 YVSEQEYFGK
+41 SE
-51 FQEKQLDSYLKSLDN
+51 LKSLGDISE
-66 LYDHWDEIN
+66 HWDEVN
-75 SKIKDLQKEMDS
+75 EKIEDS
-87 VGLSASEIQNIFND
+87 
-101 ISKTISTV
+101 
-109 GQRMS
+109 
-114 IMKAPVAQL
+114 
-123 AALAGNINRA
+123 
-133 YEIQDGFTEKAV
+133 IQDLDIFGNTAE
-145 RSDLRRIQTSRDLYD
+145 DIRRTF
-160 SVIKRYTGES
+160 ES
-170 LELDAIEKARQ
+170 I
-181 SAKARLSL
+181 
-189 SESEITVLEKKLQAE
+189 VV
-204 GRLNEAERTRLKDLR
+204 
-219 DINREASS
+219 EASS
-227 AVELLSDKNIEAADR
+227 IGQQVSRQRSVMAKISDLAGAINRSYSVEGQFQQRNLDR
-242 LVKLAKFNVDNRKAV
+242 LVQRSGMVKDEFLFRTKMITGGNLDKEALQKALELNKEKTSELERQYNLAKMRGARSSELELLKKQIVCEQQKAEYLNEGNIKLVERLELLAKINKQNRRDVIQDNGRVQRTA
-257 VKKTPGL
+257 GL
-264 QLASGVLGKFAGILG
+264 TGKIAGILG
-279 LSDLQG
+279 LSDVQDQ
-285 EIKDI
+285 IKDI
-290 KESTLQKAGA
+290 KEDFLQKAAANRSTLQQAGTNRLNLERNVNSVDQDLTNTLSEA
-300 ARREIYEN
+300 AAKNPEISNKFETYKSLEDQIQTRSKEN
-308 KVEPIESKQSELNKQ
+308 KKKGIKDTDDKDLQSLIKKQNQLKASDS
-323 IEAKRRELEVLK
+323 VL
-335 GTSGAQAAFTDIRS
+335 GSIVG
-349 TQNATGTKRVREA
+349 
-362 RFLIEEVQR
+362 
-371 YKDIAATV
+371 
-379 DPKSGIYEK
+379 
-388 ATSYVNTIQAFRDL
+388 
-402 AKLEAQAQDNAS
+402 KLEALN
-414 KLVKAQGELD
+414 K
-424 KVTKVA
+424 
-430 TEGSLK
+430 LK
-436 AMVGAFKDAV
+436 AELVESSEQEKEAEKAVKEEANLAAKASGDMAKCLWDSVKSGQALAVALGAAV
-446 GSGWMLA
+446 WKA
-453 FVIGKAL
+453 FAK
-460 WNQFKAVDELGVK
+460 VDELGVK

-479 TWAGAMASANSEL
+479 TWAGAIASANSEL

-507 QFHIDPISVFTPV
+507 QFHIDPISIFTPV

-608 ALSLGMTMKDIEGI
+608 ALSLGMSMKDIEGI

-715 EWKKKTLGLTDEEYR
+715 EWKKKTLDLTDEEYR

-787 FQKIHSWFQ
+787 FQKIHSWLQ
-796 KLFADNDSK
+796 KLFADSDSK

-820 VGMILTVG
+820 VGMILTVS

-853 TAFTGAKTV
+853 AAFTGAKTV

-905 QSVSGA
+905 QSASGA
-911 TGKGLRGVSRGV
+911 TGKGLGGVSKGV

-999 ALIGASLIPLVFVLN
+999 ALIGASLIPLAFALN

-1021 KDYGIMALSIV
+1021 KDYGIMALSIA

-1040 IGAALA
+1040 IGAALI

-1068 TLGIGLKKLKAATA
+1068 TLGIGLKKLKAETA

-1097 DIFVR
+1097 DIFVG

>member
-1 MAVPVESLK
+1 MATTRIESSNVP
-10 NNDTGKTWKEEF
+10 NTNRTWKEEF
-22 SNIDKNIK
+22 EGITKTGDAYEK
-30 GYDELL
+30 LL
-36 TKFKQ
+36 EKFARYVGKQESFGQVQTKQFE
-41 YVSEQEYFGK
+41 SE
-51 FQEKQLDSYLKSLDN
+51 LKSLGDISE
-66 LYDHWDEIN
+66 HWDEVN
-75 SKIKDLQKEMDS
+75 EKIEDS
-87 VGLSASEIQNIFND
+87 
-101 ISKTISTV
+101 
-109 GQRMS
+109 
-114 IMKAPVAQL
+114 
-123 AALAGNINRA
+123 
-133 YEIQDGFTEKAV
+133 IQDLDIFGNTAE
-145 RSDLRRIQTSRDLYD
+145 DIRRTF
-160 SVIKRYTGES
+160 ES
-170 LELDAIEKARQ
+170 I
-181 SAKARLSL
+181 
-189 SESEITVLEKKLQAE
+189 VV
-204 GRLNEAERTRLKDLR
+204 
-219 DINREASS
+219 EASS
-227 AVELLSDKNIEAADR
+227 IGQQVSRQRSVMAKISDLAGAINRSYSVEGQFQQRNLDR
-242 LVKLAKFNVDNRKAV
+242 LVQRSGMVKDEFLFRTKMITGGNLDKEALQKALELNKEKTSELERQYNLAKMRGARSSELELLKKQIVCEQQKAEYLNEGNIKLVERLELLAKINKQNRRDVIQDNGRVQRTA
-257 VKKTPGL
+257 GL
-264 QLASGVLGKFAGILG
+264 TGKIAGILG
-279 LSDLQG
+279 LSDVQDQ
-285 EIKDI
+285 IKDI
-290 KESTLQKAGA
+290 KEDFLQKAAANRSTLQQAGTNRLNLERNVNSVDQDLTNTLSEA
-300 ARREIYEN
+300 AAKNPEISNKFETYKSLEDQIQTRSKEN
-308 KVEPIESKQSELNKQ
+308 KK
-323 IEAKRRELEVLK
+323 K
-335 GTSGAQAAFTDIRS
+335 GI
-349 TQNATGTKRVREA
+349 
-362 RFLIEEVQR
+362 
-371 YKDIAATV
+371 KDI
-379 DPKSGIYEK
+379 DDKDLQSLIKKQNQLK
-388 ATSYVNTIQAFRDL
+388 ASDSVLGSIVG
-402 AKLEAQAQDNAS
+402 KLEALN
-414 KLVKAQGELD
+414 K
-424 KVTKVA
+424 
-430 TEGSLK
+430 LK
-436 AMVGAFKDAV
+436 AELVESSEQEKEAEKAVKEEANLAAKASGDMAKCLWDSVKSGQALAVALGAAV
-446 GSGWMLA
+446 WKA
-453 FVIGKAL
+453 FAK
-460 WNQFKAVDELGVK
+460 VDELGVK

-479 TWAGAMASANSEL
+479 TWAGAIASANSEL

-507 QFHIDPISVFTPV
+507 QFHIDPISIFTPV

-608 ALSLGMTMKDIEGI
+608 ALSLGMSMKDIEGI

-667 LRNNGVDAVEFQSMT
+667 LHNNGVDAVEFQSMT

-715 EWKKKTLGLTDEEYR
+715 EWKKKTLDLTDEEYR

-787 FQKIHSWFQ
+787 FQKIHSWLQ
-796 KLFADNDSK
+796 KLFADSDSK
-805 VVQFVKN
+805 VVRIVKN

-820 VGMILTVG
+820 VGMILTVS

-841 KSAILGGAKAIH
+841 KSAILGGAKAIY

-905 QSVSGA
+905 QSASGA
-911 TGKGLRGVSRGV
+911 TGKGLGGVSKGV

-979 GLGMIAEKAT
+979 GLGMIAKKAT

-999 ALIGASLIPLVFVLN
+999 ALIGASLIPLAFALN

-1021 KDYGIMALSIV
+1021 NIGKTMALSIAA
-1032 TFFAEFML
+1032 FFAEFML
-1040 IGAALA
+1040 IGAALI

-1097 DIFVR
+1097 DIFVS

>member
-1 MAVPVESLK
+1 MATTRIESSNVP
-10 NNDTGKTWKEEF
+10 NTNRTWKEEF
-22 SNIDKNIK
+22 EGITKTGDAYEK
-30 GYDELL
+30 LL
-36 TKFKQ
+36 EKFARYVGKQESFGQVQTKQFE
-41 YVSEQEYFGK
+41 SE
-51 FQEKQLDSYLKSLDN
+51 LKSLGDISE
-66 LYDHWDEIN
+66 HWDEVN
-75 SKIKDLQKEMDS
+75 EKIEDS
-87 VGLSASEIQNIFND
+87 
-101 ISKTISTV
+101 
-109 GQRMS
+109 
-114 IMKAPVAQL
+114 
-123 AALAGNINRA
+123 
-133 YEIQDGFTEKAV
+133 IQDLDIFGNTAE
-145 RSDLRRIQTSRDLYD
+145 DIRRTF
-160 SVIKRYTGES
+160 ES
-170 LELDAIEKARQ
+170 I
-181 SAKARLSL
+181 
-189 SESEITVLEKKLQAE
+189 VV
-204 GRLNEAERTRLKDLR
+204 
-219 DINREASS
+219 EASS
-227 AVELLSDKNIEAADR
+227 IGQQVSRQRSVMAKISDLAGAINRSYSVEGQFQQRNLDR
-242 LVKLAKFNVDNRKAV
+242 LVQKSGMVKDEFLFRTKMITGGNLDKEALQKALELNKEKTSELERQYNLAKMRGARSSELELLKKQIVCEQQKAEFLNEGNIKLVERLELLAKINKQNRRDVLQDNGRVQRAA
-257 VKKTPGL
+257 GL
-264 QLASGVLGKFAGILG
+264 TGKIAGILG
-279 LSDLQG
+279 LSDVQDQ
-285 EIKDI
+285 IKDI
-290 KESTLQKAGA
+290 KEDFLQKAAANRSTLQQANTNRFNLERNVNSVDQDLTNTLSEA
-300 ARREIYEN
+300 AAKNPEISNKFETYKSLEDQIQTRSKEN
-308 KVEPIESKQSELNKQ
+308 KKKGIKDTDDKDLQSLIKKQNQLKASDS
-323 IEAKRRELEVLK
+323 VL
-335 GTSGAQAAFTDIRS
+335 GSIVG
-349 TQNATGTKRVREA
+349 
-362 RFLIEEVQR
+362 
-371 YKDIAATV
+371 
-379 DPKSGIYEK
+379 
-388 ATSYVNTIQAFRDL
+388 
-402 AKLEAQAQDNAS
+402 KLEALNR
-414 KLVKAQGELD
+414 
-424 KVTKVA
+424 
-430 TEGSLK
+430 LK
-436 AMVGAFKDAV
+436 AELVESSEQEKEAEKAVKEEANLAAKASGDMAKCLWDSVKSGQALAIALGAAV
-446 GSGWMLA
+446 WKA
-453 FVIGKAL
+453 FVK
-460 WNQFKAVDELGVK
+460 VDELGVK

-479 TWAGAMASANSEL
+479 TWAGAIASANSEL

-507 QFHIDPISVFTPV
+507 QFHIDPISIFTPV

-667 LRNNGVDAVEFQSMT
+667 LHNNGVDAVEFQSMT

-775 MIISYFQPVFDF
+775 MIVSYFQPVFDL

-796 KLFADNDSK
+796 KLFADSDSK

-820 VGMILTVG
+820 VGMILIVG

-853 TAFTGAKTV
+853 TAFTGAKTA

-905 QSVSGA
+905 QSASGA
-911 TGKGLRGVSRGV
+911 TGKGLGGVSKGV

-972 VLMGAVW
+972 VLMSAVW
-979 GLGMIAEKAT
+979 GLGMIAKKAT

-999 ALIGASLIPLVFVLN
+999 ALIGASLIPLAFALN

-1021 KDYGIMALSIV
+1021 NIGKTMALSIAA
-1032 TFFAEFML
+1032 FFAEFML

-1054 IGVAAIVSIGAAMT
+1054 IGVAAIVSIGAAMI

-1082 DLDVKDLKSKIDGIA
+1082 DLDAKDLKSKIDGIA
-1097 DIFVR
+1097 DIFVG

>member
-1 MAVPVESLK
+1 MATTRIESSNVP
-10 NNDTGKTWKEEF
+10 NTNRTWKEEF
-22 SNIDKNIK
+22 EGIAKTGDAYEK
-30 GYDELL
+30 LL
-36 TKFKQ
+36 EKFARYVGKQESFGQVQTKQFE
-41 YVSEQEYFGK
+41 SE
-51 FQEKQLDSYLKSLDN
+51 LKSLGDISK
-66 LYDHWDEIN
+66 HWDEVN
-75 SKIKDLQKEMDS
+75 EKIEDS
-87 VGLSASEIQNIFND
+87 
-101 ISKTISTV
+101 
-109 GQRMS
+109 
-114 IMKAPVAQL
+114 
-123 AALAGNINRA
+123 
-133 YEIQDGFTEKAV
+133 IQDLDIFGNTAE
-145 RSDLRRIQTSRDLYD
+145 DIRRTF
-160 SVIKRYTGES
+160 ES
-170 LELDAIEKARQ
+170 I
-181 SAKARLSL
+181 
-189 SESEITVLEKKLQAE
+189 VV
-204 GRLNEAERTRLKDLR
+204 
-219 DINREASS
+219 EASS
-227 AVELLSDKNIEAADR
+227 VGQQVSRQRSVMAKISDLAGAINRSYSVEGQFQQRNLDR
-242 LVKLAKFNVDNRKAV
+242 LVQKSGMVKDEFLFRTKMITGGNLDKEALQKALELNKEKTSELERQYNLAKMRGARSSELELLKKQIVCEQQKAEFLNEGNIKLVERLELLAKINKQNRRDVLQDNGRVQRAA
-257 VKKTPGL
+257 GL
-264 QLASGVLGKFAGILG
+264 TGKIAGILG
-279 LSDLQG
+279 LSDVQDQ
-285 EIKDI
+285 IKDI
-290 KESTLQKAGA
+290 KEDFLQKAAANRSTLQQASTNRLNLERNVNSVDQDLTNTLSEA
-300 ARREIYEN
+300 AAKNPEISNKFETYKSLEDQIQTRSKEN
-308 KVEPIESKQSELNKQ
+308 KKKGIKDTDDKDLQSLIKKQNQLKASDS
-323 IEAKRRELEVLK
+323 VL
-335 GTSGAQAAFTDIRS
+335 GSIVG
-349 TQNATGTKRVREA
+349 
-362 RFLIEEVQR
+362 
-371 YKDIAATV
+371 
-379 DPKSGIYEK
+379 
-388 ATSYVNTIQAFRDL
+388 
-402 AKLEAQAQDNAS
+402 KLEALN
-414 KLVKAQGELD
+414 K
-424 KVTKVA
+424 
-430 TEGSLK
+430 LK
-436 AMVGAFKDAV
+436 AELVESSEQEKEAEKAVKEEANLAAKASGDMAKCLWDSVKSGQALAIALGAAV
-446 GSGWMLA
+446 WKA
-453 FVIGKAL
+453 FVK
-460 WNQFKAVDELGVK
+460 VDELGVK

-479 TWAGAMASANSEL
+479 TWAGAIASANSEL

-507 QFHIDPISVFTPV
+507 QFHIDPISIFTPV

-796 KLFADNDSK
+796 KLFANSDSK
-805 VVQFVKN
+805 VVQLVKN

-820 VGMILTVG
+820 VGMILIVG

-853 TAFTGAKTV
+853 TAFTGAKTA

-867 TAMGNLEKAF
+867 TAMENLEKAF

-905 QSVSGA
+905 QSASGA
-911 TGKGLRGVSRGV
+911 TGKGLGGVSKGV

-979 GLGMIAEKAT
+979 GLGMIAKKAT

-999 ALIGASLIPLVFVLN
+999 ALIGASLIPLAFALN

-1021 KDYGIMALSIV
+1021 NIGKTMALSIAA
-1032 TFFAEFML
+1032 FFAEFML
-1040 IGAALA
+1040 IGAALM

-1054 IGVAAIVSIGAAMT
+1054 IGVAAIVSIGAAMI

-1190 AAVDTK
+1190 VAVDTK

>member
-1 MAVPVESLK
+1 MATTRIESSNVP
-10 NNDTGKTWKEEF
+10 NTNRTWKEEF
-22 SNIDKNIK
+22 EGITKTGDAYEK
-30 GYDELL
+30 LL
-36 TKFKQ
+36 EKFARYVGKQESFGQVQTKQFE
-41 YVSEQEYFGK
+41 SE
-51 FQEKQLDSYLKSLDN
+51 LKSLGDISE
-66 LYDHWDEIN
+66 HWDEVN
-75 SKIKDLQKEMDS
+75 EKIEDS
-87 VGLSASEIQNIFND
+87 
-101 ISKTISTV
+101 
-109 GQRMS
+109 
-114 IMKAPVAQL
+114 
-123 AALAGNINRA
+123 
-133 YEIQDGFTEKAV
+133 IQDLDIFGNTAE
-145 RSDLRRIQTSRDLYD
+145 DIRRTF
-160 SVIKRYTGES
+160 ES
-170 LELDAIEKARQ
+170 I
-181 SAKARLSL
+181 
-189 SESEITVLEKKLQAE
+189 VV
-204 GRLNEAERTRLKDLR
+204 
-219 DINREASS
+219 EASS
-227 AVELLSDKNIEAADR
+227 IGQQVSRQRSVMAKISDLAGAINRSYSVEGQFQQRNLDR
-242 LVKLAKFNVDNRKAV
+242 LVQKSGMVKDEFLFRTKMITGGNLDKEALQKALELNKEKTSELERQYNLAKMRGARSSELELLKKQIVCEQQKAEFLNEGNIKLVERLELLAKINKQNRRDVLQDNGRVQRAA
-257 VKKTPGL
+257 GL
-264 QLASGVLGKFAGILG
+264 TGKIAGILG
-279 LSDLQG
+279 LSDVQDQ
-285 EIKDI
+285 IKDI
-290 KESTLQKAGA
+290 KEDFLQKAAANRSTLQQASTNRLNLERNVNSVDQDLTNTSSEAAAKNPEISNKFETYKSLEDQIQTRSKENKKKGIKDTDDKDLQSLIKKQNQLKAGD
-300 ARREIYEN
+300 
-308 KVEPIESKQSELNKQ
+308 S
-323 IEAKRRELEVLK
+323 VL
-335 GTSGAQAAFTDIRS
+335 GSIVG
-349 TQNATGTKRVREA
+349 
-362 RFLIEEVQR
+362 
-371 YKDIAATV
+371 
-379 DPKSGIYEK
+379 
-388 ATSYVNTIQAFRDL
+388 
-402 AKLEAQAQDNAS
+402 KLEALN
-414 KLVKAQGELD
+414 K
-424 KVTKVA
+424 
-430 TEGSLK
+430 LK
-436 AMVGAFKDAV
+436 AELVESSEQEKEAEKAV
-446 GSGWMLA
+446 KEEANLAAKASGNMAKCLWDSVKSGQALAIALGTAVWKA
-453 FVIGKAL
+453 FVK
-460 WNQFKAVDELGVK
+460 VDELGVK

-479 TWAGAMASANSEL
+479 TWAGAIASANSEL
-492 ISATDFLEQA
+492 ISATDFLEQT

-507 QFHIDPISVFTPV
+507 QFHIDPISIFTPV

-598 PKKIAEAATA
+598 PKKIAEAAAA

-651 AREYALNNDIA
+651 ARECALNNDIA

-796 KLFADNDSK
+796 KLFADSDSK

-820 VGMILTVG
+820 VGMNLIVG

-853 TAFTGAKTV
+853 TAFTGAKTA

-905 QSVSGA
+905 QSASGA
-911 TGKGLRGVSRGV
+911 TGKGLGGVSRGV

-999 ALIGASLIPLVFVLN
+999 ALIGASLIPLAFVLN

>member
-1 MAVPVESLK
+1 MATTRIESSNVP
-10 NNDTGKTWKEEF
+10 NTNRTWKEEF
-22 SNIDKNIK
+22 EGITKTGDAYEK
-30 GYDELL
+30 LL
-36 TKFKQ
+36 EKFAQ
-41 YVSEQEYFGK
+41 YVGKQESFGQVQTKQFESE
-51 FQEKQLDSYLKSLDN
+51 LKSLGDISE
-66 LYDHWDEIN
+66 HWDEVN
-75 SKIKDLQKEMDS
+75 EKIEDS
-87 VGLSASEIQNIFND
+87 
-101 ISKTISTV
+101 
-109 GQRMS
+109 
-114 IMKAPVAQL
+114 
-123 AALAGNINRA
+123 
-133 YEIQDGFTEKAV
+133 IQDLDIFGNTAE
-145 RSDLRRIQTSRDLYD
+145 DIRRTF
-160 SVIKRYTGES
+160 ES
-170 LELDAIEKARQ
+170 I
-181 SAKARLSL
+181 
-189 SESEITVLEKKLQAE
+189 VV
-204 GRLNEAERTRLKDLR
+204 
-219 DINREASS
+219 EASS
-227 AVELLSDKNIEAADR
+227 IGQQVSRQRSVMAKISDLAGAINRSYSVEGQFQQRNLDR
-242 LVKLAKFNVDNRKAV
+242 LVQRSGMVKDEFLFRTKMITGGNLDKEALQKALELNKEKTSELERQYNLAKMRGARSSELELLKKQIVCEQQKAEFLNEGNIKLVERLELLAKINKQNRRDVLQDNGRVQRTA
-257 VKKTPGL
+257 GL
-264 QLASGVLGKFAGILG
+264 TGKIARILG
-279 LSDLQG
+279 LSDVQDQ
-285 EIKDI
+285 IKDI
-290 KESTLQKAGA
+290 KEDFLQKAAANRSTLQQAGTNRLNLERNVNSVDQDLTNTLSEA
-300 ARREIYEN
+300 AAKNPEISNKFETYKSLEDQIQTRSKEN
-308 KVEPIESKQSELNKQ
+308 KKKGIKDTDDKDLQS
-323 IEAKRRELEVLK
+323 
-335 GTSGAQAAFTDIRS
+335 
-349 TQNATGTKRVREA
+349 
-362 RFLIEEVQR
+362 LIEKQNQL
-371 YKDIAATV
+371 
-379 DPKSGIYEK
+379 K
-388 ATSYVNTIQAFRDL
+388 ASDSVLGSIVG
-402 AKLEAQAQDNAS
+402 KLEALN
-414 KLVKAQGELD
+414 K
-424 KVTKVA
+424 
-430 TEGSLK
+430 LK
-436 AMVGAFKDAV
+436 AELVESSEQEKEAEKAVKEEANLAAKASGDMAKCLWDSVKSGQALAIALGAAV
-446 GSGWMLA
+446 WKA
-453 FVIGKAL
+453 FVK
-460 WNQFKAVDELGVK
+460 VDELGVK

-479 TWAGAMASANSEL
+479 TWAGAIASANSEL
-492 ISATDFLEQA
+492 ISSTDFLEQA

-507 QFHIDPISVFTPV
+507 QFHIDPISIFTPV

-608 ALSLGMTMKDIEGI
+608 ALSLGMSMKDIEGI

-667 LRNNGVDAVEFQSMT
+667 LHNNGVDAVEFQSMT
-682 YIKQKSLAQALG
+682 YVKQKSLAQALG

-704 RQQILGANATD
+704 RQQILGADATD
-715 EWKKKTLGLTDEEYR
+715 EWKKKTLDLTDEEYR
-730 RVSAQEQWQKVREK
+730 RMSAQEQWQKVREK

-756 LDILTA
+756 LDILSA

-787 FQKIHSWFQ
+787 FQKIYSWFQ
-796 KLFADNDSK
+796 KLFADSDSK

-820 VGMILTVG
+820 VGMTLIVG

-841 KSAILGGAKAIH
+841 KSAILGGAKAIL
-853 TAFTGAKTV
+853 TAFTGAKTA
-862 IAGTG
+862 ITGTG

-905 QSVSGA
+905 QSASGA
-911 TGKGLRGVSRGV
+911 TSKGLGGVSKGV

-979 GLGMIAEKAT
+979 GLGMIAKKAT

-999 ALIGASLIPLVFVLN
+999 ALIGASLIPLAFALN

-1021 KDYGIMALSIV
+1021 NIGKTMALSIAA
-1032 TFFAEFML
+1032 FFAEFML
-1040 IGAALA
+1040 IGAALI

-1068 TLGIGLKKLKAATA
+1068 TLSIGLKKLKAATA

-1097 DIFVR
+1097 DIFVG

>member
-1 MAVPVESLK
+1 MATTRIESSNVP
-10 NNDTGKTWKEEF
+10 NTNRTWKEEF
-22 SNIDKNIK
+22 EGITKTGDAYEK
-30 GYDELL
+30 LL
-36 TKFKQ
+36 EKFARYVGKQESFGQVQTKQFE
-41 YVSEQEYFGK
+41 SE
-51 FQEKQLDSYLKSLDN
+51 LKSLGDISE
-66 LYDHWDEIN
+66 HWDEVN
-75 SKIKDLQKEMDS
+75 EKIEDS
-87 VGLSASEIQNIFND
+87 
-101 ISKTISTV
+101 
-109 GQRMS
+109 
-114 IMKAPVAQL
+114 
-123 AALAGNINRA
+123 
-133 YEIQDGFTEKAV
+133 IQDLDIFGNTAE
-145 RSDLRRIQTSRDLYD
+145 DIRRTF
-160 SVIKRYTGES
+160 ES
-170 LELDAIEKARQ
+170 I
-181 SAKARLSL
+181 
-189 SESEITVLEKKLQAE
+189 VL
-204 GRLNEAERTRLKDLR
+204 
-219 DINREASS
+219 EASS
-227 AVELLSDKNIEAADR
+227 VGQQVSRQRSVMAKISDLAGAINRSYSVEGQFQQRNLDR
-242 LVKLAKFNVDNRKAV
+242 LVQRSGMVKDEFLFRTKMITGGNLDKEALQKALELNKEKTSELERQYNLAKMRGARSSELELLKKQIVCEQQKAEFLNEGNIKLVERLELLAKINKQNRRDVLQDNGRVQRTA
-257 VKKTPGL
+257 GL
-264 QLASGVLGKFAGILG
+264 TGKIAGILR
-279 LSDLQG
+279 LSDVQDQ
-285 EIKDI
+285 IKDI
-290 KESTLQKAGA
+290 KEDFLQKAAANRSTLQQASTNRLNLERNVNSVDQDLTNTLSEA
-300 ARREIYEN
+300 AAKNPEISNKFETYKSLEDQIQTRSKEN
-308 KVEPIESKQSELNKQ
+308 KKKGIKDTDDKDLQSLIKKQNQLKASDS
-323 IEAKRRELEVLK
+323 VL
-335 GTSGAQAAFTDIRS
+335 GSIVG
-349 TQNATGTKRVREA
+349 
-362 RFLIEEVQR
+362 
-371 YKDIAATV
+371 
-379 DPKSGIYEK
+379 
-388 ATSYVNTIQAFRDL
+388 
-402 AKLEAQAQDNAS
+402 KLEALN
-414 KLVKAQGELD
+414 K
-424 KVTKVA
+424 
-430 TEGSLK
+430 LK
-436 AMVGAFKDAV
+436 AELVESSEQEKEAEKAVKEEANLAAKASGDMAKCLWDSVKSGQALAIALGAAV
-446 GSGWMLA
+446 WKA
-453 FVIGKAL
+453 FVK
-460 WNQFKAVDELGVK
+460 VDELGVK

-479 TWAGAMASANSEL
+479 TWAGAIASANSEL

-507 QFHIDPISVFTPV
+507 QFHVDPISIFTPV

-715 EWKKKTLGLTDEEYR
+715 EWKKKTLGLTDEEYK

-796 KLFADNDSK
+796 KLFADSDSK

-820 VGMILTVG
+820 VGMTLIVS

-841 KSAILGGAKAIH
+841 KSAILGGAKAIY

-905 QSVSGA
+905 QSASGA
-911 TGKGLRGVSRGV
+911 TGKGLGGVSKGV

-999 ALIGASLIPLVFVLN
+999 TLIGASLIPLAFALN

-1021 KDYGIMALSIV
+1021 KDYGIMALSIA

-1040 IGAALA
+1040 IGAALI
-1046 GPQAALLG
+1046 GPQAVLLG

-1068 TLGIGLKKLKAATA
+1068 TLGIGLKSIKAATA

-1097 DIFVR
+1097 DIFVS
-1102 LGDKDFDLKSIRK
+1102 LGDKDFNLKSIRK

>member
-1 MAVPVESLK
+1 MATTRIESSNVP
-10 NNDTGKTWKEEF
+10 NTNRTWKEEF
-22 SNIDKNIK
+22 EGITKTGDAYEK
-30 GYDELL
+30 LL
-36 TKFKQ
+36 EKFARYVGKQESFGQVQTKQFE
-41 YVSEQEYFGK
+41 SE
-51 FQEKQLDSYLKSLDN
+51 LKSLGDISE
-66 LYDHWDEIN
+66 HWDEVN
-75 SKIKDLQKEMDS
+75 EKIEDS
-87 VGLSASEIQNIFND
+87 
-101 ISKTISTV
+101 
-109 GQRMS
+109 
-114 IMKAPVAQL
+114 
-123 AALAGNINRA
+123 
-133 YEIQDGFTEKAV
+133 IQDLDIFGNTAE
-145 RSDLRRIQTSRDLYD
+145 DIRRTF
-160 SVIKRYTGES
+160 ES
-170 LELDAIEKARQ
+170 I
-181 SAKARLSL
+181 
-189 SESEITVLEKKLQAE
+189 VV
-204 GRLNEAERTRLKDLR
+204 
-219 DINREASS
+219 EASS
-227 AVELLSDKNIEAADR
+227 IGQQVSRQRSVMAKISDLAGAINRSYSVEGQFQQRNLDR
-242 LVKLAKFNVDNRKAV
+242 LVQRSGMVKDEFLFRTKMITGGNLDKEALQKALELNKEKTSELERQYNLAKMRGARSSELELLKKQIVCEQQKAEYLNEGNIKLVERLELLAKINKQNRRDVIQDNGRVQRTA
-257 VKKTPGL
+257 GL
-264 QLASGVLGKFAGILG
+264 TGKIAGILG
-279 LSDLQG
+279 LSDVQDQ
-285 EIKDI
+285 IKDI
-290 KESTLQKAGA
+290 KEDFLQKAAANRSTLQQAGTNRLNLERNVNSVDQDLTNTLSEA
-300 ARREIYEN
+300 AAKNPEISNKFETYKSLEDQIQTRSKEN
-308 KVEPIESKQSELNKQ
+308 KKKGIKDTDDKDLQSLIKKQNQLKASDS
-323 IEAKRRELEVLK
+323 VL
-335 GTSGAQAAFTDIRS
+335 GSIVG
-349 TQNATGTKRVREA
+349 
-362 RFLIEEVQR
+362 
-371 YKDIAATV
+371 
-379 DPKSGIYEK
+379 
-388 ATSYVNTIQAFRDL
+388 
-402 AKLEAQAQDNAS
+402 KLEALN
-414 KLVKAQGELD
+414 K
-424 KVTKVA
+424 
-430 TEGSLK
+430 LK
-436 AMVGAFKDAV
+436 AELVESSEQEKEAEKAVKEEANLAAKASGDMAKCLWDSVKSGQALAVALGAAV
-446 GSGWMLA
+446 WKA
-453 FVIGKAL
+453 FAK
-460 WNQFKAVDELGVK
+460 VDELGVK

-479 TWAGAMASANSEL
+479 TWAGAIASANSEL

-507 QFHIDPISVFTPV
+507 QFHIDPISIFTPV

-608 ALSLGMTMKDIEGI
+608 ALSLGMSMKDIEGI

-715 EWKKKTLGLTDEEYR
+715 EWKKKTLDLTDEEYR

-796 KLFADNDSK
+796 KLFADSDSK

-820 VGMILTVG
+820 VGMILIVST
-828 VAAGTLIKSFQAA
+828 AAGTLIKSFQAA

-853 TAFTGAKTV
+853 AAFTGAKTV

-905 QSVSGA
+905 QSASGA
-911 TGKGLRGVSRGV
+911 TGKGLGGVSKGV

-999 ALIGASLIPLVFVLN
+999 ALIGASLIPLAFALN

-1021 KDYGIMALSIV
+1021 KDYGIMALSIA

-1040 IGAALA
+1040 IGAALI

-1068 TLGIGLKKLKAATA
+1068 TLGIGLKKLKAETA

-1097 DIFVR
+1097 DIFVG

>member
-1 MAVPVESLK
+1 MATTRIESSNVP
-10 NNDTGKTWKEEF
+10 NTNRTWKEEF
-22 SNIDKNIK
+22 EGITKTGDAYEK
-30 GYDELL
+30 LL
-36 TKFKQ
+36 EKFAQ
-41 YVSEQEYFGK
+41 YVGKQESFGQVQTKQFESE
-51 FQEKQLDSYLKSLDN
+51 LKSLGDISK
-66 LYDHWDEIN
+66 HWDEVN
-75 SKIKDLQKEMDS
+75 EKIEDS
-87 VGLSASEIQNIFND
+87 
-101 ISKTISTV
+101 
-109 GQRMS
+109 
-114 IMKAPVAQL
+114 
-123 AALAGNINRA
+123 
-133 YEIQDGFTEKAV
+133 IQDLDIFGNTAE
-145 RSDLRRIQTSRDLYD
+145 DIRRTF
-160 SVIKRYTGES
+160 ES
-170 LELDAIEKARQ
+170 I
-181 SAKARLSL
+181 
-189 SESEITVLEKKLQAE
+189 VV
-204 GRLNEAERTRLKDLR
+204 
-219 DINREASS
+219 EASS
-227 AVELLSDKNIEAADR
+227 IGQQVSRQRSVMAKISDLAGAINRSYSVEGQFQQRNLDR
-242 LVKLAKFNVDNRKAV
+242 LVQRSGMVKDEFLFRTKMITGGNLDKEALQKALELNKEKTSELERQYNLAKMRGARSSELELLKKQIVCEQQKAEFLNEGNIKLVERLELLAKINKQNRRDVLQDNGRVQRAA
-257 VKKTPGL
+257 GL
-264 QLASGVLGKFAGILG
+264 TGKIAGILG
-279 LSDLQG
+279 LSDVQDQ
-285 EIKDI
+285 IKDI
-290 KESTLQKAGA
+290 KEDFLQKAAANRSTLQQASTNRLNLERNVNSVDQDLTNTLSEA
-300 ARREIYEN
+300 AAKNPEISNKFETYKSLEDQIQTRSKEN
-308 KVEPIESKQSELNKQ
+308 KKKGIKDTDDKDLQSL
-323 IEAKRRELEVLK
+323 IKRQNQLKASDSVL
-335 GTSGAQAAFTDIRS
+335 GSIVG
-349 TQNATGTKRVREA
+349 
-362 RFLIEEVQR
+362 
-371 YKDIAATV
+371 
-379 DPKSGIYEK
+379 
-388 ATSYVNTIQAFRDL
+388 
-402 AKLEAQAQDNAS
+402 KLEALN
-414 KLVKAQGELD
+414 K
-424 KVTKVA
+424 
-430 TEGSLK
+430 LK
-436 AMVGAFKDAV
+436 AELVESSEQEKEAEKAVKEEANLAAKASGDMAKCLWDSVKSGQALAIALGAAV
-446 GSGWMLA
+446 WKA
-453 FVIGKAL
+453 FVK
-460 WNQFKAVDELGVK
+460 VDELGVK

-479 TWAGAMASANSEL
+479 TWAGAIASANSEL

-507 QFHIDPISVFTPV
+507 QFHIDPISIFTPV

-525 AEFKNMSNLS
+525 AEFRNMSNLS

-564 NNVLKSTTSA
+564 NSVLKSTTSA

-796 KLFADNDSK
+796 KLFADSDSK

-820 VGMILTVG
+820 VGMTLIVG

-841 KSAILGGAKAIH
+841 KSAILGGAKAIY

-905 QSVSGA
+905 QSASGA
-911 TGKGLRGVSRGV
+911 TGKGLGGVSKGV

-999 ALIGASLIPLVFVLN
+999 ALIGASLIPLAFALN

-1021 KDYGIMALSIV
+1021 KDYGIMALSIA

-1040 IGAALA
+1040 IGAALI
-1046 GPQAALLG
+1046 GPQAVLLG

>member
-1 MAVPVESLK
+1 MATTRIESSNVP
-10 NNDTGKTWKEEF
+10 NTNRTWKEEF
-22 SNIDKNIK
+22 EGITKTGDAYEK
-30 GYDELL
+30 LL
-36 TKFKQ
+36 EKFARYVGKQESFGQVQTKQFE
-41 YVSEQEYFGK
+41 SE
-51 FQEKQLDSYLKSLDN
+51 LKSLGDISE
-66 LYDHWDEIN
+66 HWDEVN
-75 SKIKDLQKEMDS
+75 EKIEDS
-87 VGLSASEIQNIFND
+87 
-101 ISKTISTV
+101 
-109 GQRMS
+109 
-114 IMKAPVAQL
+114 
-123 AALAGNINRA
+123 
-133 YEIQDGFTEKAV
+133 IQDLDIFGNTAE
-145 RSDLRRIQTSRDLYD
+145 DIRRTF
-160 SVIKRYTGES
+160 ES
-170 LELDAIEKARQ
+170 I
-181 SAKARLSL
+181 
-189 SESEITVLEKKLQAE
+189 VV
-204 GRLNEAERTRLKDLR
+204 
-219 DINREASS
+219 EASS
-227 AVELLSDKNIEAADR
+227 IGQQVSRQRSVMAKISDLAGAINRSYSVEGQFQQRNLDR
-242 LVKLAKFNVDNRKAV
+242 LVQKSGMVKDEFLFRTKMITGGNLDKEALQKALELNKEKTSELERQYNLAKMRGARSSELELLKKQIVCEQQKAEFLNEGNIKLVERLELLAKINKQNRRDVLQDNGRVQRAA
-257 VKKTPGL
+257 GL
-264 QLASGVLGKFAGILG
+264 TGKIAGILG
-279 LSDLQG
+279 LSDVQDQ
-285 EIKDI
+285 IKDI
-290 KESTLQKAGA
+290 KEDFLQKAAANRSTLQQASTNRLNLERNVNSVDQDFTNTLSEA
-300 ARREIYEN
+300 AAKNPEISNKFETYKSLEDQIQTRSKEN
-308 KVEPIESKQSELNKQ
+308 KKKGIKDTDDKDLQSLIKKQNQLKASDS
-323 IEAKRRELEVLK
+323 VL
-335 GTSGAQAAFTDIRS
+335 GSIVG
-349 TQNATGTKRVREA
+349 
-362 RFLIEEVQR
+362 
-371 YKDIAATV
+371 
-379 DPKSGIYEK
+379 
-388 ATSYVNTIQAFRDL
+388 
-402 AKLEAQAQDNAS
+402 KLEALN
-414 KLVKAQGELD
+414 K
-424 KVTKVA
+424 
-430 TEGSLK
+430 LK
-436 AMVGAFKDAV
+436 AELVESSEQEKEAEKAVREEANLAAKASGDMAKCLWDSVKSGQALAIALGAAV
-446 GSGWMLA
+446 WKA
-453 FVIGKAL
+453 FVK
-460 WNQFKAVDELGVK
+460 VDELGVK

-479 TWAGAMASANSEL
+479 TWAGAIASANSEL

-507 QFHIDPISVFTPV
+507 QFHIDPISIFTPV

-775 MIISYFQPVFDF
+775 MIVSYFQPVFDF

-796 KLFADNDSK
+796 KLFADSDSK

-820 VGMILTVG
+820 VGMILIVG

-853 TAFTGAKTV
+853 TAFTGAKTA

-905 QSVSGA
+905 QSASGA
-911 TGKGLRGVSRGV
+911 TGKGLGGVSRGV

-972 VLMGAVW
+972 VLMSAVW
-979 GLGMIAEKAT
+979 GLGMIAKKAT

-999 ALIGASLIPLVFVLN
+999 ALIGASLIPLAFALN

-1021 KDYGIMALSIV
+1021 NIGKTMALSIAA
-1032 TFFAEFML
+1032 FFAEFML
-1040 IGAALA
+1040 IGAALM

-1082 DLDVKDLKSKIDGIA
+1082 DLDVKDLKSKIDGIT

-1149 AKFVSVLDKLDVQKF
+1149 AKFVSILDKLDVQKF

>member
-1 MAVPVESLK
+1 MATTRIESSNVP
-10 NNDTGKTWKEEF
+10 NTNRTWKEEF
-22 SNIDKNIK
+22 EGIAKTGDAYEK
-30 GYDELL
+30 LL
-36 TKFKQ
+36 EKFARYVGKQESFGQVQTKQFE
-41 YVSEQEYFGK
+41 SE
-51 FQEKQLDSYLKSLDN
+51 LKSLGDISK
-66 LYDHWDEIN
+66 HWDEVN
-75 SKIKDLQKEMDS
+75 EKIEDS
-87 VGLSASEIQNIFND
+87 
-101 ISKTISTV
+101 
-109 GQRMS
+109 
-114 IMKAPVAQL
+114 
-123 AALAGNINRA
+123 
-133 YEIQDGFTEKAV
+133 IQDLDIFGNTAE
-145 RSDLRRIQTSRDLYD
+145 DIRRTF
-160 SVIKRYTGES
+160 ES
-170 LELDAIEKARQ
+170 I
-181 SAKARLSL
+181 
-189 SESEITVLEKKLQAE
+189 VV
-204 GRLNEAERTRLKDLR
+204 
-219 DINREASS
+219 EASS
-227 AVELLSDKNIEAADR
+227 VGQQVSRQRSVMAKISDLAGAINRSYSVEGQFQQRNLDR
-242 LVKLAKFNVDNRKAV
+242 LVQKSGMVKDEFLFRTKMITGGNLDKEALQKALELNKEKTSELERQYNLAKMRGARSSELELLKKQIVCEQQKAEFLNEGNIKLVERLELLAKINKQNRRDVLQDNGRVQRAA
-257 VKKTPGL
+257 GL
-264 QLASGVLGKFAGILG
+264 TGKIAGILG
-279 LSDLQG
+279 LSDVQDQ
-285 EIKDI
+285 IKDI
-290 KESTLQKAGA
+290 KEDFLQKAAANRSTLQQASTNRLNLERNVNSVDQDLTNTLSEA
-300 ARREIYEN
+300 AAKNPEISNKFETYKSLEDQIQTRSKEN
-308 KVEPIESKQSELNKQ
+308 KKKGIKDTDDKDLQSLIKKQNQLKASDS
-323 IEAKRRELEVLK
+323 VL
-335 GTSGAQAAFTDIRS
+335 GSIVG
-349 TQNATGTKRVREA
+349 
-362 RFLIEEVQR
+362 
-371 YKDIAATV
+371 
-379 DPKSGIYEK
+379 
-388 ATSYVNTIQAFRDL
+388 
-402 AKLEAQAQDNAS
+402 KLEALN
-414 KLVKAQGELD
+414 K
-424 KVTKVA
+424 
-430 TEGSLK
+430 LK
-436 AMVGAFKDAV
+436 AELVESSEQEKEAEKAVKEEANLAAKASGDMAKCLWDSVKSGQALAIALGAAV
-446 GSGWMLA
+446 WKA
-453 FVIGKAL
+453 FVK
-460 WNQFKAVDELGVK
+460 VDELGVK

-479 TWAGAMASANSEL
+479 TWAGAIASANSEL

-507 QFHIDPISVFTPV
+507 QFHIDPISIFTPV

-796 KLFADNDSK
+796 KLFANSDSK
-805 VVQFVKN
+805 VVQLVKN

-820 VGMILTVG
+820 VGMILIVG

-853 TAFTGAKTV
+853 TAFTGAKTA

-905 QSVSGA
+905 QSASGA
-911 TGKGLRGVSRGV
+911 TGKGLGGVSKGV

-979 GLGMIAEKAT
+979 GLGMIAKKAT

-999 ALIGASLIPLVFVLN
+999 ALIGASLIPLAFALN

-1021 KDYGIMALSIV
+1021 NIGKTMALSIAA
-1032 TFFAEFML
+1032 FFAEFML
-1040 IGAALA
+1040 IGAALM

-1054 IGVAAIVSIGAAMT
+1054 IGVAAIVSIGAAMI

-1190 AAVDTK
+1190 VAVDTK

>member
-1 MAVPVESLK
+1 MATTRIESSNVP
-10 NNDTGKTWKEEF
+10 NTNRTWKEEF
-22 SNIDKNIK
+22 EGITKTGDAYEK
-30 GYDELL
+30 LL
-36 TKFKQ
+36 EKFAQ
-41 YVSEQEYFGK
+41 YVGKQESFGQVQTKQFESE
-51 FQEKQLDSYLKSLDN
+51 LKSLGDISE
-66 LYDHWDEIN
+66 HWDEVN
-75 SKIKDLQKEMDS
+75 EKIEDS
-87 VGLSASEIQNIFND
+87 
-101 ISKTISTV
+101 
-109 GQRMS
+109 
-114 IMKAPVAQL
+114 
-123 AALAGNINRA
+123 
-133 YEIQDGFTEKAV
+133 IQDLDIFGNTAE
-145 RSDLRRIQTSRDLYD
+145 DIRRTF
-160 SVIKRYTGES
+160 ES
-170 LELDAIEKARQ
+170 I
-181 SAKARLSL
+181 
-189 SESEITVLEKKLQAE
+189 VV
-204 GRLNEAERTRLKDLR
+204 
-219 DINREASS
+219 EASS
-227 AVELLSDKNIEAADR
+227 IGQQVSRQRSVMAKISDLAGAINRTYSVEGQFQQRNLDR
-242 LVKLAKFNVDNRKAV
+242 LVQRSGMVKDEFLFRTKMITGGNLDKEALQKALELNKEKTSELERQYNLAKMRGARSSELELLKKQIVCEQQKAEFLNEGNIKLVERLELLAKINKQNRRDVLQDNGRVQRTA
-257 VKKTPGL
+257 GL
-264 QLASGVLGKFAGILG
+264 TGKIAGILG
-279 LSDLQG
+279 LSDVQDQ
-285 EIKDI
+285 IKDI
-290 KESTLQKAGA
+290 KEDFLQKAAANRSTLQQASTNRLNLERNVNSVDQDLTNTLSEAAAKNPEISNKFETYKSLEDQIQTRSKENKKKGIKDTDDKDLQSLIKKQNQLKAGD
-300 ARREIYEN
+300 
-308 KVEPIESKQSELNKQ
+308 S
-323 IEAKRRELEVLK
+323 VL
-335 GTSGAQAAFTDIRS
+335 GSIVG
-349 TQNATGTKRVREA
+349 
-362 RFLIEEVQR
+362 
-371 YKDIAATV
+371 
-379 DPKSGIYEK
+379 
-388 ATSYVNTIQAFRDL
+388 
-402 AKLEAQAQDNAS
+402 KLEALN
-414 KLVKAQGELD
+414 K
-424 KVTKVA
+424 
-430 TEGSLK
+430 LK
-436 AMVGAFKDAV
+436 AELVESSEQEKEAEKAV
-446 GSGWMLA
+446 KEEANLAAKASGDMAKCLWDSVKSGQALAIALGTAVWKA
-453 FVIGKAL
+453 FVK
-460 WNQFKAVDELGVK
+460 VDELGVK

-479 TWAGAMASANSEL
+479 TWAGAIASANSEL

-507 QFHIDPISVFTPV
+507 QFHIDPISIFTPV

-564 NNVLKSTTSA
+564 NNVLKSTASA

-796 KLFADNDSK
+796 KLFADSDSK

-820 VGMILTVG
+820 VGMISIVS
-828 VAAGTLIKSFQAA
+828 VAAVTLIKSFQAA

-853 TAFTGAKTV
+853 TAFTGAKTI

-905 QSVSGA
+905 QSASGA
-911 TGKGLRGVSRGV
+911 TGKGLGGVSKGV

-999 ALIGASLIPLVFVLN
+999 TLIGASLIPLAFALN
-1014 LMKGVDW
+1014 LMKGVDK
-1021 KDYGIMALSIV
+1021 KDLGITALSIA

-1097 DIFVR
+1097 DIFVG

>member
-1 MAVPVESLK
+1 MATTRIESSNVP
-10 NNDTGKTWKEEF
+10 NTNRTWKEEF
-22 SNIDKNIK
+22 EGITKTGDAYEK
-30 GYDELL
+30 LL
-36 TKFKQ
+36 EKFARYVGKQESFGQVQTKQFE
-41 YVSEQEYFGK
+41 SE
-51 FQEKQLDSYLKSLDN
+51 LKSLGDISE
-66 LYDHWDEIN
+66 HWDEVN
-75 SKIKDLQKEMDS
+75 EKIEDS
-87 VGLSASEIQNIFND
+87 
-101 ISKTISTV
+101 
-109 GQRMS
+109 
-114 IMKAPVAQL
+114 
-123 AALAGNINRA
+123 
-133 YEIQDGFTEKAV
+133 IQDLDIFGNTAE
-145 RSDLRRIQTSRDLYD
+145 DIRRTF
-160 SVIKRYTGES
+160 ES
-170 LELDAIEKARQ
+170 I
-181 SAKARLSL
+181 
-189 SESEITVLEKKLQAE
+189 VV
-204 GRLNEAERTRLKDLR
+204 
-219 DINREASS
+219 EASS
-227 AVELLSDKNIEAADR
+227 IGQQVSRQRSVMAKISDLAGAINRSYSVEGQFQQRNLDR
-242 LVKLAKFNVDNRKAV
+242 LVQRSGMVKDEFLFRTKMITGGNLDKEALQKALELNKEKTSELERQYNLAKMRGARSSELELLKKQIVCEQQKAEYLNEGNIKLVERLELLAKINKQNRRDVIQDNGRVQRTA
-257 VKKTPGL
+257 GL
-264 QLASGVLGKFAGILG
+264 TGKIAGILG
-279 LSDLQG
+279 LSDVQDQ
-285 EIKDI
+285 IKDI
-290 KESTLQKAGA
+290 KEDFLQKAAANRSTLQQAGTNRLNLERNVNSVDQDLTNTLSEA
-300 ARREIYEN
+300 AAKNPEISNKFETYKSLEDQIQTRSKEN
-308 KVEPIESKQSELNKQ
+308 KKKGIKDTDDKDLQSLIKKQNQLKASDS
-323 IEAKRRELEVLK
+323 VL
-335 GTSGAQAAFTDIRS
+335 GSIVG
-349 TQNATGTKRVREA
+349 
-362 RFLIEEVQR
+362 
-371 YKDIAATV
+371 
-379 DPKSGIYEK
+379 
-388 ATSYVNTIQAFRDL
+388 
-402 AKLEAQAQDNAS
+402 KLEALN
-414 KLVKAQGELD
+414 K
-424 KVTKVA
+424 
-430 TEGSLK
+430 LK
-436 AMVGAFKDAV
+436 AELVESSEQEKEAEKAVKEEANLAAKASGDMAKCLWDSVKSGQALAVALGAAV
-446 GSGWMLA
+446 WKA
-453 FVIGKAL
+453 FAK
-460 WNQFKAVDELGVK
+460 VDELGVK

-479 TWAGAMASANSEL
+479 TWAGAIASANSEL

-507 QFHIDPISVFTPV
+507 QFHIDPISIFTPV

-608 ALSLGMTMKDIEGI
+608 ALSLGMSMKDIEGI

-667 LRNNGVDAVEFQSMT
+667 LHNNGVDAVEFQSMT

-715 EWKKKTLGLTDEEYR
+715 EWKKKTLDLTDEEYR

-756 LDILTA
+756 LDILIA
-762 VAGVLRWITGGIG
+762 VVGVLRWITGGIG

-796 KLFADNDSK
+796 KLFADSDSK

-820 VGMILTVG
+820 VGMTLIVG

-905 QSVSGA
+905 QSASGA
-911 TGKGLRGVSRGV
+911 TGKGLGGVSKGV

-972 VLMGAVW
+972 VLIGAVW
-979 GLGMIAEKAT
+979 GLGMIAKKAT

-999 ALIGASLIPLVFVLN
+999 ALIGASLIPLAFALN

-1021 KDYGIMALSIV
+1021 NIGKTMALSIAA
-1032 TFFAEFML
+1032 FFAEFML
-1040 IGAALA
+1040 IGAALI

-1097 DIFVR
+1097 DIFVS

>member
-1 MAVPVESLK
+1 MATTRIESSNVP
-10 NNDTGKTWKEEF
+10 NTDRTWKEEF
-22 SNIDKNIK
+22 EGIAKTGDAYEK
-30 GYDELL
+30 LL
-36 TKFKQ
+36 EKFAQ
-41 YVSEQEYFGK
+41 YVGKQESFGQVQTKQFESE
-51 FQEKQLDSYLKSLDN
+51 LKSLGDISE
-66 LYDHWDEIN
+66 HWDEVN
-75 SKIKDLQKEMDS
+75 EKIEDS
-87 VGLSASEIQNIFND
+87 
-101 ISKTISTV
+101 
-109 GQRMS
+109 
-114 IMKAPVAQL
+114 
-123 AALAGNINRA
+123 
-133 YEIQDGFTEKAV
+133 IQDLDIFGNTAE
-145 RSDLRRIQTSRDLYD
+145 DIRRTF
-160 SVIKRYTGES
+160 ES
-170 LELDAIEKARQ
+170 I
-181 SAKARLSL
+181 
-189 SESEITVLEKKLQAE
+189 VV
-204 GRLNEAERTRLKDLR
+204 
-219 DINREASS
+219 EASS
-227 AVELLSDKNIEAADR
+227 IGQQVSRQRSVMAKISDLAGAINRSYSVEGQFQQRNLDR
-242 LVKLAKFNVDNRKAV
+242 LVQKSGMVKDEFLFRTKMITGGNLDKEALQKALELNKEKTSELERQYNLAKMRGARPSELELLKKQIVCEQQKAEFLNEGNIKLVERLELLAKINKQNRRDVLQDNGRVQRAA
-257 VKKTPGL
+257 GL
-264 QLASGVLGKFAGILG
+264 TGKIAGILG
-279 LSDLQG
+279 LSDVQDQ
-285 EIKDI
+285 IKDI
-290 KESTLQKAGA
+290 KEDFLQKAAANRSTLQQASTNRLNLERNVNSVDQDLTNTLSEA
-300 ARREIYEN
+300 AAKNPEISNKFETYKSLEDQIQTRSKEN
-308 KVEPIESKQSELNKQ
+308 KKKGIKDTDDKDLQSLIKKQNQLKASDS
-323 IEAKRRELEVLK
+323 VL
-335 GTSGAQAAFTDIRS
+335 GSIVG
-349 TQNATGTKRVREA
+349 
-362 RFLIEEVQR
+362 
-371 YKDIAATV
+371 
-379 DPKSGIYEK
+379 
-388 ATSYVNTIQAFRDL
+388 
-402 AKLEAQAQDNAS
+402 KLEALN
-414 KLVKAQGELD
+414 K
-424 KVTKVA
+424 
-430 TEGSLK
+430 LK
-436 AMVGAFKDAV
+436 AELVESSEQEKEAEKAVKEEANLAAKASGDMAKCLWDSVKSGQALAIALGAAV
-446 GSGWMLA
+446 WKA
-453 FVIGKAL
+453 FVK
-460 WNQFKAVDELGVK
+460 VDELGVK

-479 TWAGAMASANSEL
+479 TWAGAIASANSEL

-507 QFHIDPISVFTPV
+507 QFHIDPISIFTPV

-762 VAGVLRWITGGIG
+762 VVGVLRWITGGIG

-796 KLFADNDSK
+796 KLFANSDSK

-820 VGMILTVG
+820 VGMILTVD
-828 VAAGTLIKSFQAA
+828 VAAGTLVKSFQAA

-905 QSVSGA
+905 QSASGA
-911 TGKGLRGVSRGV
+911 TGKGLGGVSKGV

-999 ALIGASLIPLVFVLN
+999 ALIGASLIPLAFALN

-1021 KDYGIMALSIV
+1021 KDYGIMALSIA
-1032 TFFAEFML
+1032 TFFAEFLL
-1040 IGAALA
+1040 IGAALI
-1046 GPQAALLG
+1046 GPQVVLLG

-1097 DIFVR
+1097 DIFVG

-1129 LSSVASIENIS
+1129 LSSVASVENIS

>member
-1 MAVPVESLK
+1 MATTRIESSNVP
-10 NNDTGKTWKEEF
+10 NTNRTWKEEF
-22 SNIDKNIK
+22 EGIAKTGDAYEK
-30 GYDELL
+30 LL
-36 TKFKQ
+36 EKFARYVGKQESFGQVQTKQFE
-41 YVSEQEYFGK
+41 SE
-51 FQEKQLDSYLKSLDN
+51 LKSLGDISE
-66 LYDHWDEIN
+66 HWDEVN
-75 SKIKDLQKEMDS
+75 EKIEDS
-87 VGLSASEIQNIFND
+87 
-101 ISKTISTV
+101 
-109 GQRMS
+109 
-114 IMKAPVAQL
+114 
-123 AALAGNINRA
+123 
-133 YEIQDGFTEKAV
+133 IQDLDIFGNTAE
-145 RSDLRRIQTSRDLYD
+145 DIRRTF
-160 SVIKRYTGES
+160 ES
-170 LELDAIEKARQ
+170 I
-181 SAKARLSL
+181 
-189 SESEITVLEKKLQAE
+189 VV
-204 GRLNEAERTRLKDLR
+204 
-219 DINREASS
+219 EASS
-227 AVELLSDKNIEAADR
+227 IGQQVSRQRSVMAKISDLAGAINRSYSVEGQFQQRNLDR
-242 LVKLAKFNVDNRKAV
+242 LVQKSGMVKDEFLFRTKMITGGNLDKEALQKALELNKEKTSELERQYNLAKMRGARSSELELLKKQIVCEQQKAEFLNEGNIKLVERLELLAKINKQNRRDVLQDNGRVQRAA
-257 VKKTPGL
+257 GL
-264 QLASGVLGKFAGILG
+264 TGKIAGILG
-279 LSDLQG
+279 LSDVQDQ
-285 EIKDI
+285 IKDI
-290 KESTLQKAGA
+290 KEDFLQKAA
-300 ARREIYEN
+300 ANRSILQQASTNRLNLERNVNSVDQDLTNTLSEAAAKNPEISNKFETYKSLEDQIQTRSKEN
-308 KVEPIESKQSELNKQ
+308 KKKGIKDTDDKDLQSL
-323 IEAKRRELEVLK
+323 IKRQNQLKASDSVL
-335 GTSGAQAAFTDIRS
+335 GSIVG
-349 TQNATGTKRVREA
+349 
-362 RFLIEEVQR
+362 
-371 YKDIAATV
+371 
-379 DPKSGIYEK
+379 
-388 ATSYVNTIQAFRDL
+388 
-402 AKLEAQAQDNAS
+402 KLEALN
-414 KLVKAQGELD
+414 K
-424 KVTKVA
+424 
-430 TEGSLK
+430 LK
-436 AMVGAFKDAV
+436 AELVESSEQEKEAEKAVKEEANLAAKASGDMAKCLWDSVKSGQALAIALGAAV
-446 GSGWMLA
+446 WKA
-453 FVIGKAL
+453 FVK
-460 WNQFKAVDELGVK
+460 VDELGVK

-479 TWAGAMASANSEL
+479 TWAGAIASANSEL

-507 QFHIDPISVFTPV
+507 QFHIDPISIFTPV

-775 MIISYFQPVFDF
+775 MIVSYFQPVFDF

-796 KLFADNDSK
+796 KLFADSDSK

-820 VGMILTVG
+820 VGMILIVG

-853 TAFTGAKTV
+853 TAFTGAKTA

-905 QSVSGA
+905 QSASGA
-911 TGKGLRGVSRGV
+911 TGKGLGGVSRGV

-941 AGALWILSKAMQEMQ
+941 AGSLWILSKAMQEMQ

-972 VLMGAVW
+972 VLMSAVW

-999 ALIGASLIPLVFVLN
+999 ALIGASLIPLAFALN

-1021 KDYGIMALSIV
+1021 KDYGIMALSIA

-1040 IGAALA
+1040 IGAALI

-1140 GITALTQAL
+1140 GITALAQAL

>member
-1 MAVPVESLK
+1 MATTRIESSNVP
-10 NNDTGKTWKEEF
+10 NTNRTWKEEF
-22 SNIDKNIK
+22 EGITKTGDAYEK
-30 GYDELL
+30 LL
-36 TKFKQ
+36 EKFAQ
-41 YVSEQEYFGK
+41 YVGKQESFGQVQTKQFESE
-51 FQEKQLDSYLKSLDN
+51 LKSLGDISE
-66 LYDHWDEIN
+66 HWDEVN
-75 SKIKDLQKEMDS
+75 EKIEDS
-87 VGLSASEIQNIFND
+87 
-101 ISKTISTV
+101 
-109 GQRMS
+109 
-114 IMKAPVAQL
+114 
-123 AALAGNINRA
+123 
-133 YEIQDGFTEKAV
+133 IQDLDIFGNTAE
-145 RSDLRRIQTSRDLYD
+145 DIRRTF
-160 SVIKRYTGES
+160 ES
-170 LELDAIEKARQ
+170 I
-181 SAKARLSL
+181 
-189 SESEITVLEKKLQAE
+189 VV
-204 GRLNEAERTRLKDLR
+204 
-219 DINREASS
+219 EASS
-227 AVELLSDKNIEAADR
+227 IGQQVSRQRSVMAKISDLAGAINRSYSVEGQFQQRNLDR
-242 LVKLAKFNVDNRKAV
+242 LVQKSGMVKDEFLFRTKMITGGNLDKEALQKALELNKEKTSELERQYNLAKMRGARSSELELLKKQIVCEQQKAEFLNEGNIKLVERLELLAKINKQNRRDVLQDNGRVQRAA
-257 VKKTPGL
+257 GL
-264 QLASGVLGKFAGILG
+264 TGKIAGILG
-279 LSDLQG
+279 LSDVQDQ
-285 EIKDI
+285 IKDI
-290 KESTLQKAGA
+290 KEDFLQKAAANRSTLQQASTNRLNLERNVNSVDQDLTNTLSEA
-300 ARREIYEN
+300 AAKNPEIGNKFETYKSLEDQIQTRSKEN
-308 KVEPIESKQSELNKQ
+308 KKKGIKDTDDKDLQSLIKKQNQLKASDS
-323 IEAKRRELEVLK
+323 VL
-335 GTSGAQAAFTDIRS
+335 GSIVG
-349 TQNATGTKRVREA
+349 
-362 RFLIEEVQR
+362 
-371 YKDIAATV
+371 
-379 DPKSGIYEK
+379 
-388 ATSYVNTIQAFRDL
+388 
-402 AKLEAQAQDNAS
+402 KLEALN
-414 KLVKAQGELD
+414 K
-424 KVTKVA
+424 
-430 TEGSLK
+430 LK
-436 AMVGAFKDAV
+436 AELVESSEQEKEAEKAVKEEANLAAKASGDMAKCLWDSVKSGQALAIALGAAV
-446 GSGWMLA
+446 WKA
-453 FVIGKAL
+453 FVK
-460 WNQFKAVDELGVK
+460 VDELGVK

-479 TWAGAMASANSEL
+479 TWAGAIASANSEL

-507 QFHIDPISVFTPV
+507 QFHIDPISIFTPV

-796 KLFADNDSK
+796 KLFADSDSK
-805 VVQFVKN
+805 VVRFVKN

-820 VGMILTVG
+820 VGMTLIVG

-853 TAFTGAKTV
+853 TAFTGAKTA

-905 QSVSGA
+905 QSASGA
-911 TGKGLRGVSRGV
+911 TGKGLGGVSKGV

-979 GLGMIAEKAT
+979 GLGMIAKKAT

-999 ALIGASLIPLVFVLN
+999 ALIGASLIPLAFALN

-1021 KDYGIMALSIV
+1021 NIGKTMALSIAA
-1032 TFFAEFML
+1032 FFAEFML
-1040 IGAALA
+1040 IGAALI

-1082 DLDVKDLKSKIDGIA
+1082 DLDVKDLESKIDGIA

-1209 QKAVK
+1209 QKAIK